1 MEVGNN
7 SKRLQEL
14 YDGLIK
20 DNYDLNS
27 IGRNI
32 DEFAEKLA
40 TDTVFSN
47 FVYDDLRGKTGFS
60 GSKADFLVKALGSRV
75 VPSSISKGRKTVPP
89 YKPNKNEY
97 VHFETP
103 IKNVLGGGEKTAED
117 YAIDALEATGRA
129 TPITPQDRYSFQ
141 KRNVVDNIN
150 AQTIVDTAQRKNI
163 ANKQRADLSIRGRY
177 LLPEDIK
184 EREARRQDEAKATA
198 IEYQKAEKAQR
209 QQIDDTLRSLK
220 EKAQKDY
227 NEYAAQLREQ
237 EEKIPAF
244 IRADKDA
251 YVSTTAADLAMS
263 VPAATLKLVDDTE
276 KLLNAP
282 KKGGNWANSMWA
294 GAKDAADAESFFSF
308 GLSGL
313 AKSATIKGVTDR
325 YLEGKNLT
333 DKENDL
339 MEALATNTLVAY
351 MRKDDVSGWYT
362 AGQIAEMSAEI
373 STQFLGTNF
382 IGSAATKAVARGI
395 GKFISKNAPKIVAKL
410 AAKGLGGTALRGAR
424 FVGKGATDTFV
435 GGTAQSLFMPN
446 TYDSA
451 IQTKTGTVAFGK
463 GKGQYDV
470 APSEY
475 NLAQSLVSGAI
486 EGISERAGGAFA
498 GFGGKVA
505 KNIIPTSWGKLSS
518 KGIVGGIIKAGSTAN
533 RYLSKAGINGQ
544 FGELAEEG
552 FGQVLNRING
562 TATKEE
568 WANFWSK
575 DNMLQMIGGFAPM
588 SLVGL
593 GANTVSV
600 AKSSLDAYRADRALL
615 NFARQ
620 NNIAAPKKMLDEI
633 KNVEIEN
640 LHKVIEEYVQEL
652 GGVSDNKLNDIG
664 VEFNKLAA
672 NVVAHNIRKDIYAE
686 ADSEVSP
693 AESVS
698 TDERQEVTDENIQ
711 EERQPD
717 YTIPQLRQGDEV
729 EYDNAQW
736 IVGDVADEDGEYQVG
751 EESIPLRRGNVLL
764 LGADGESVQVID
776 SVADLYPEQQNV
788 DDEIESKRQA
798 IYEQYRPVMNVDTGN
813 ITQLSNVAGTD
824 NIAYVVKGKVVYDE
838 DGNID
843 YDRSDNTIYYKVY
856 DKDGNEV
863 DGGTPKPIYLK
874 TRRTEFGKVLSDVPI
889 EEYVDNELYPQE
901 QNNIRQ
907 AINNGQ
913 TNIEQSTPAE
923 SVTPNEYQDIT
934 EKNDSTEF
942 DENGLPFVKTS
953 NGVTDFG
960 YIPED
965 TGLTPAP
972 IRLSIGDERTGVQHI
987 VDRHGEQIAKAGF
1000 DNVVDFV
1007 EYVASNYDTITEGV
1021 DTSGEPN
1028 GTYLLQAKDK
1038 HNNTLYVELSN
1049 DGSYWNVNSG
1059 GVFRKG
1065 YGEKNKVVWSASE
1078 VQRRLKSATLDT
1090 LRSQDEADNQ
1100 GDPNRT
1106 VSDTTSTDKGTTNNL
1121 NEQEE
1126 FYNSLPRNKKGEVD
1140 ESRMNAEQKI
1150 RYAQVEFGQNAD
1162 LVRDYIAEQSKALSE
1177 KISRL
1182 TNKTGKSVAEYK
1194 ELAALQEDK
1203 KVFVDYLNEQRQQ
1216 QEQAMPRRTVEEA
1229 AAKREESRREEQAQR
1244 EQMVREKE
1252 EREGVP
1258 DFLQDTPEN
1267 ARLRGFR
1274 LRTGERIDRQE
1285 PITLDRYNTARRK
1298 FTNDTGAV
1306 EGGRPTVKRTI
1317 IDNAQT
1323 KLQPSHRG
1331 GRSNIYHFITEAQ
1344 PKERTDK
1351 ASRVSAAQIAANIT
1365 PEEITG
1371 GITAYNGSPIANNR
1385 LEVIQGNNRAEA
1397 LRLMYEEYPKSA
1409 EAYKQYLIDN
1419 AEDYGM
1425 SADEVRTMREPI
1437 AVDIYEGTDG
1447 DAILLGQYTQQ
1458 DVESGGVHRI
1468 NPSGVIKHL
1477 KSQNMLDRFITGL
1490 LKGVDEENTVSD
1502 VISANLRDV
1511 LPILDK
1517 TGAISMTQR
1526 QGFFDERGDVTSGA
1540 IDDFKGILTSLITEG
1555 GYANINSDFLNL
1567 PDSAKTA
1574 LYLQTYRA
1582 ILNQEYGRQILG
1594 EIQDSILLYTLVFGN
1609 NNKGKVGVDES
1620 RREVMSWLMTAQP
1633 DFNAMNE
1640 DGTYPLVDMRE
1651 KFSNFAAELAILYK
1665 STNLRSSKDK
1675 GRGLY
1680 TIWDDFYNLLEG
1692 KGDLF
1697 TTGEKKSLQESINE
1711 NFNIDY
1717 VPIRQNEH
1725 NTLDSRGEASRAGRR
1740 GSESELSIGEQ
1751 SEAGTETAD
1760 DRGRAE
1766 ADIAEAV
1773 KEIDVEPTEAQKK
1786 AGNYKKGHVKIQ
1798 GFDITIENPKG
1809 AIRRGVDDNGKAWST
1824 EMKNHYGY
1832 FKNTEGK
1839 DGDHID
1845 VFIGDNPN
1853 SKRIFVV
1860 DQVNPKTKE
1869 FDESKVM
1876 FGFDTED
1883 EAKKAYLSN
1892 YSKDWKGFKD
1902 ITYVDID
1909 TFKEWLYDGAKQRK
1923 PFGEYSNIRFRS
1935 IKDINDRFNEEL
1947 QQQIDGTLPKGH
1959 VYSLGMPNDILRS
1972 AGLPNL
1978 PIEMS
1983 AEMLKNKSSAKYRQ
1997 HHPFDISSIKDLPRA
2012 IQNPIAVFNNPN
2024 NDGKVLL
2031 TELQYNGV
2039 NHIVAIKVRSE
2050 RKSNNIEIDVNSVS
2064 TIFPKDRI
2072 EKIVEWLLDKEN
2084 QGRKAYLN
2092 KEKVLTWL
2100 SDNETITRSK
2110 GYNTKD
2116 IAKVIKDF
2124 DNPTLSEEKNE
2135 ETRFLSDI
2143 SEIKPLVNKINGG
2156 LLKLKRMDTEG
2167 VYDLLRS
2174 VAELNNMANKGYY
2187 YLNVDE
2193 KLVNDKIYS
2202 LKERAVNKIAQELYN
2217 RDEYVGFDYNGVEKF
2232 DIVYFRDKQGR
2243 QISFHQYVA
2252 PEYVSDFTPIWDGIT
2267 ESWKDENI
2275 KFASKKNAELEKKK
2289 HIIGKKVR
2297 EEYFKEIKDSE
2308 DELERDINNA
2318 GEDVHLIMK
2327 FGTDRA
2333 LSQTSIFSDK
2343 FPDIAEQ
2350 RKQLENRQRDVNKK
2364 LRYLQTFILKK
2375 ESVLSRSSKQDTIE
2389 KLKSEIEKIETERT
2403 ELRTESR
2410 LIENKLNGIERVVSL
2425 KWRGLPEVKKA
2436 TELAERQFS
2445 LRQKHFLAERD
2456 IVEKMKSATREINDK
2471 YGDNVNEEIEK
2482 NIRIKAER
2490 DEAQQ
2495 ENKKLEE
2502 LVTLL
2507 KKTGFADVKT
2517 GEDFYNALAEIGGSE
2532 HYLRPN
2538 GTVLGFVKGN
2548 TIYLNPDEVSLNTP
2562 IHEFGHLWVSQV
2574 KERFPDLW
2582 ARGKELF
2589 LESDY
2594 LRKVQADPNYQHLD
2608 LDGQIDEAMARAIG
2622 DRGEQEL
2629 DKTLLEK
2636 ILDWIAEVWDKI
2648 GGVFGINNLTSE
2660 QISNLTLQDFTDMAT
2675 SELLSGE
2682 NLTERGREKP
2692 YTVRDVEGEH
2702 RVINL
2707 NKYEPLKKWQW
2718 NANITQKDVDDF
2730 NRWLQQHK
2738 NEYVRLYH
2746 STSERNNISDEGI
2759 KKTSSKN
2766 RKSYQ
2771 SQSGYVYLSRYPN
2784 MARSFGEI
2792 NNMSDVQVYA
2802 VDIKIKDLLPDLDQ
2816 LNNQR
2821 AAGKEIGNTLAE
2833 SLIYGGG
2840 ARIKRDIMP
2849 YEISSTRYNTADET
2863 ADIKARSIADG
2874 TFMKAPN
2881 GKDTNLTERQWL
2893 QVRTKAFKRWF
2904 GDWENAY
2911 KLELIENLQPIGV
2924 DNKGLSR
2931 EQAEEEYK
2939 KIGASKTNRYDN
2951 RRIEFVNNAFGK
2963 IARHKNSA
2971 LILDIIPQLNDLF
2984 ESAIPI
2990 YFEEEREP
2998 LKSTNIVGSHN
3009 YLGKVRVNDEDYYVR
3024 ITAQELTPSWK
3035 QNEKQG
3041 KSNFHNMAVSDIAIY
3056 DESGSSV
3063 TAKDYSIDNDNRNRF
3078 VDAKLQHFFET
3089 AREAR
3094 ENSSKVVDENGE
3106 PMVVYHGSGV
3116 NNITTFYDGG
3126 MFFARDIEVAKGY
3139 AGEDGVVYQS
3149 FLKLTNPL
3157 IENAAYNNWNDLR
3170 PELED
3175 YKRYRIIDHD
3185 GDIVMDD
3192 IMYEQDAETYAL
3204 DMAYEEASYNDND
3217 VDLDDITPYEYE
3229 SYYDNENITTNDF
3242 WSFAIEK
3249 GYDGVIIKNITDSVD
3264 EETFFHTDVFITS
3277 SPAQIKSATDNI
3289 GTFNGEDEDIRYM
3302 LVNVQ
3307 DEKAIDEERRR
3318 PKFEI
3323 KGEDVYT
3330 TMYTTRADT
3339 ETEIDVLYNGN
3350 DFEKALSEAEGYND
3364 NSDREGL
3371 TVSVE
3376 AMRLKI
3382 PVAAIKEEYD
3392 YDNEEY
3398 DGDVAPFVED
3408 YIDDFVEDVEYDRYE
3423 TGRDMFDV
3431 YKSKPDTDE
3440 HELIGTITDKLQQQT
3455 GLYIVKYST
3464 FYITKNGEITDEEAD
3479 KDGVPNAF
3487 VSMRIADHTH
3497 NRHNGDSTLNIVV
3510 ADDDPTK
3517 TKFQSSKEDLR
3528 YTTKDNAEE
3537 IVKDILDFWRQYAR
3551 EYFGDIN
3558 KQFNDDLD
3566 EFERNRLLSSRKF
3579 NLGRPSPILMS
3590 VGLNG
3595 VSIQMTQSVLSKH
3608 LDKHNLKTD
3617 DLRELPE
3624 AIRTPIMV
3632 YEWGDKARNSVIVT
3646 FIPRGEER
3654 ITTTIRLTREG
3665 NKLNVNEISSIYG
3678 KSAERLIRDINTPK
3692 SEFGKDN
3699 LRYVDKKQVLD
3710 WFAMEAPK
3718 ASSQTQQELIT
3729 ATKVIE
3735 NFENPPI
3742 NEKKV
3747 IDDTTNDMVRYSI
3760 RANDQLD
3767 KEDEIMGKKAAE
3779 IYEARVKLRKQMNQ
3793 SDPKKMPN
3801 KEIFDDLSRKTEA
3814 KRMKFVETVADQY
3827 RAVKSFVDTLNEH
3840 GYNISDYNNW
3850 YMNVFALAGKNEA
3863 EFEKYQAERSIPL
3876 QRAAKAAM
3884 DSGQI
3889 SYRELENY
3897 LILKHGQERNEYFTE
3912 RDKGLGIEPLKDY
3925 SGVEA
3930 VMFEEFCKRTGI
3942 EVKTQ
3947 KESVPQLA
3955 EANNNI
3961 DILYADGVSEFSEN
3975 GRKLPI
3981 FEVERRFAEWKK
3993 VNDLQSIIA
4002 DYEQKIGKDKIDDLW
4017 AKINYATQFVLDM
4030 QKAGGLTS
4038 EKMYEK
4044 ASGMWKYFVPLRG
4057 FDVGTAKDE
4066 FDYDLNGVVLFTDFK
4081 VEPTLG
4087 RTRRSTSPLVW
4098 TEQMAHIT
4106 IDQKNRNLLNQSL
4119 RRLASISMA
4128 RRDNILLLSKLYKDV
4143 DAKDEDGRTIKG
4155 EVKYPPKYTGDT
4167 EHDAKAYADW
4177 IAEMKAGIENGT
4189 IEEVRQDNVNFG
4201 KIVPPAAVK
4210 QHIVRVYE
4218 GGVPTDVIFNTPP
4231 AVPRA
4236 INGLNHKTAI
4246 SNHWIYK
4253 NLKAGTRMMAQTM
4266 TTLNPAFVGKNFSRD
4281 YLFANTMLFGREDM
4295 SYVVNFNK
4303 NITKATP
4310 VLLNYVKGKSLL
4322 GWAAGDKGTI
4332 QDNEYG
4338 KWLTEFVMN
4347 GGKTG
4352 FSQMLKFEKMSNDF
4366 KKQTEKGDKKVHY
4379 GVNDYIHFIEA
4390 LNDYAENI
4398 TRFSAY
4404 CASRQVGRS
4413 IERSISDAKELTIN
4427 FNRKGTDGG
4436 IWGAVRSLC
4445 AFSNASIQALV
4456 VFSRGVRA
4464 NPKRMSVLISGY
4476 TAMAITMAV
4485 IAKAINGDDD
4495 KNDYFKLSKFDRQ
4508 NNLCLPMFGGGFLK
4522 IPLPQEMRV
4531 FYKLGDEIAL
4541 CLFRNEPPEVAAQ
4554 EVFMGALDLLP
4565 SFAAGATSISDVLD
4579 EKIGAGDLL
4588 LAHQP
4593 ITAIQPIT
4601 QLMSNRNFLNYR
4613 IYDDSKWGGR
4623 RKELPEYRKALR
4635 NKGGETY
4642 SPNFVVKLSEGISR
4656 LTGGS
4661 DLKRGVVEVNP
4672 DVINHLMRGYFGG
4685 LYSSA
4690 VAAINMGDKWAQSI
4704 AAGEIKMKTTD
4715 SPTMKAFY
4723 VSPSNLRYTDDIL
4736 NAQYMDVLKE
4746 AKKHANVYANYLKEG
4761 EVDRFEKET
4770 KMTEDEALD
4779 WRYLVKGINKE
4790 VQELRNEIA
4799 IAETTKERDEA
4810 LRQLETLQREAID
4823 MAAKFKK

>member
-163 ANKQRADLSIRGRY
+163 ANKQRADLSITGRY
-177 LLPEDIK
+177 LLPEDVK
-184 EREARRQDEAKATA
+184 ERAERKQDEAKATA

-220 EKAQKDY
+220 EKAQRDY
-227 NEYAAQLREQ
+227 NDYAAQLREQ
-237 EEKIPAF
+237 EENIPAF

-294 GAKDAADAESFFSF
+294 GAKDAADVESFFSF

-313 AKSATIKGVTDR
+313 AKSATIKGVADR
-325 YLEGKNLT
+325 YLEGKSLS

-470 APSEY
+470 TPSEY

-544 FGELAEEG
+544 FGELAEEV
-552 FGQVLNRING
+552 FGQALNRING
-562 TATKEE
+562 TTTKEE

-593 GANTVSV
+593 GANTASV
-600 AKSSLDAYRADRALL
+600 AKSSLDAYRADIALL

-620 NNIAAPKKMLDEI
+620 NNITAPKKMLDEI

-640 LHKVIEEYVQEL
+640 LHRVIEGYVQEL
-652 GGVSDNKLNDIG
+652 GGVSDGKLNDIG

-686 ADSEVSP
+686 ADSEISP
-693 AESVS
+693 AESV
-698 TDERQEVTDENIQ
+698 TPNEYQEVTEENIQ

-729 EYDNAQW
+729 ESDNAQW

-776 SVADLYPEQQNV
+776 SAADLYPEQQNV
-788 DDEIESKRQA
+788 DNEIESKRQA

-843 YDRSDNTIYYKVY
+843 YDKSDDTIYYKVY

-863 DGGTPKPIYLK
+863 DGGTPRPLHLK
-874 TRRTEFGKVLSDVPI
+874 THRTKFGKVLSDVPI

-907 AINNGQ
+907 AINNGP
-913 TNIEQSTPAE
+913 TNIEQSTPTE

-934 EKNDSTEF
+934 EENNSTEF

-972 IRLSIGDERTGVQHI
+972 IRLSIGDERTGAQHI
-987 VDRHGEQIAKAGF
+987 ADRHGEQIAKAGF

-1078 VQRRLKSATLDT
+1078 VQRGLKSATPDT

-1106 VSDTTSTDKGTTNNL
+1106 VSDTTSTDKGTTNKPDI
-1121 NEQEE
+1121 QEE
-1126 FYNSLPRNKKGEVD
+1126 FYNSLPRNKRGEVD
-1140 ESRMNAEQKI
+1140 ERQMSAEQKI
-1150 RYAQVEFGQNAD
+1150 MYAQAEFRQRAD
-1162 LVRDYIAEQSKALSE
+1162 LVRDYVAEQSKALSE
-1177 KISRL
+1177 KIAKL

-1194 ELAALQEDK
+1194 ELAAMQEDK
-1203 KVFVDYLNEQRQQ
+1203 NVFVEYLNEQRQQ
-1216 QEQAMPRRTVEEA
+1216 QEQSTPRRTVEETA
-1229 AAKREESRREEQAQR
+1229 AEREERRAAEKEQR
-1244 EQMVREKE
+1244 EQAIREKE

-1258 DFLQDTPEN
+1258 DFMQDTPED

-1285 PITLDRYNTARRK
+1285 PIEVSKYNTARRK

-1351 ASRVSAAQIAANIT
+1351 ASRVSAAQIAANIN

-1419 AEDYGM
+1419 AENYGM
-1425 SADEVRTMREPI
+1425 SADEVRTMKEPI

-1490 LKGVDEENTVSD
+1490 LKGVDEENTISD

-1633 DFNAMNE
+1633 DFNTLNE

-1651 KFSNFAAELAILYK
+1651 KFSNFAAELTILYK

-1697 TTGEKKSLQESINE
+1697 TAGERKSLQESINK

-1725 NTLDSRGEASRAGRR
+1725 NTLGSRGEASRAGRR
-1740 GSESELSIGEQ
+1740 GSESELSVGEQ
-1751 SEAGTETAD
+1751 SEAGTAAAD

-1773 KEIDVEPTEAQKK
+1773 KDIDVEPTEAQKK

-1809 AIRRGVDDNGKAWST
+1809 TIRKGVDDNGKAWST

-1876 FGFDTED
+1876 LGFDTED

-1972 AGLPNL
+1972 AGFPNV
-1978 PIEMS
+1978 PIELSASHLEKKSIAAQHPFELKEIKSLVKALQDPMAVFAYGDKKKSQNVIVEIQHEGKNFVVGIHFNRKRGS
-1983 AEMLKNKSSAKYRQ
+1983 AE
-1997 HHPFDISSIKDLPRA
+1997 ISSIRGL
-2012 IQNPIAVFNNPN
+2012 
-2024 NDGKVLL
+2024 
-2031 TELQYNGV
+2031 Y
-2039 NHIVAIKVRSE
+2039 
-2050 RKSNNIEIDVNSVS
+2050 
-2064 TIFPKDRI
+2064 PKDNA
-2072 EKIVEWLLDKEN
+2072 EWLN
-2084 QGRKAYLN
+2084 WISQGKLLYVN
-2092 KEKVLTWL
+2092 KEKIQISIDQQRRNLADVEYLDL
-2100 SDNETITRSK
+2100 N
-2110 GYNTKD
+2110 YV
-2116 IAKVIKDF
+2116 AKVIKDF
-2124 DNPTLSEEKNE
+2124 DNPTLSGEKNE

-2143 SEIKPLVNKINGG
+2143 SEIKPLVDKINGG

-2243 QISFHQYVA
+2243 QISFHQYVT

-2318 GEDVHLIMK
+2318 GEDVRLIMK

-2482 NIRIKAER
+2482 NIRVKAER
-2490 DEAQQ
+2490 DEARQ

-2517 GEDFYNALAEIGGSE
+2517 GEDFYNALAEIS
-2532 HYLRPN
+2532 YRYSRPN

-2574 KERFPDLW
+2574 KEHFPDLW
-2582 ARGKELF
+2582 AKGKELF

-2594 LRKVQADPNYQHLD
+2594 LRKVQADSNYQHLD

-2648 GGVFGINNLTSE
+2648 GGVFGIDNLTSE

-2682 NLTERGREKP
+2682 NLTERVSSEKP
-2692 YTVRDVEGEH
+2692 
-2702 RVINL
+2702 
-2707 NKYEPLKKWQW
+2707 
-2718 NANITQKDVDDF
+2718 
-2730 NRWLQQHK
+2730 
-2738 NEYVRLYH
+2738 
-2746 STSERNNISDEGI
+2746 
-2759 KKTSSKN
+2759 
-2766 RKSYQ
+2766 
-2771 SQSGYVYLSRYPN
+2771 
-2784 MARSFGEI
+2784 
-2792 NNMSDVQVYA
+2792 
-2802 VDIKIKDLLPDLDQ
+2802 
-2816 LNNQR
+2816 
-2821 AAGKEIGNTLAE
+2821 
-2833 SLIYGGG
+2833 
-2840 ARIKRDIMP
+2840 RIKRDIMP

-2863 ADIKARSIADG
+2863 ADIKAKAISDG

-2893 QVRTKAFKRWF
+2893 QVRTKAFKKWF
-2904 GDWENAY
+2904 GDWEKAARIEKLKKTKPIEITGEEYKGKYELNRDSAKAY
-2911 KLELIENLQPIGV
+2911 IKDSLRGEYTNKDTGDTILLAKDGAQKVTSHSMGNEAHLKSIAVIPELIEKSIFIDELPNEKNNGKYDSYRYYVSGLKIGGV
-2924 DNKGLSR
+2924 DYTVKLAIGIDEYGNKYYDHSLTEIEKGKLIDEVGALSTTLPSSN
-2931 EQAEEEYK
+2931 QSALSEYK
-2939 KIGASKTNRYDN
+2939 DSK
-2951 RRIEFVNNAFGK
+2951 
-2963 IARHKNSA
+2963 
-2971 LILDIIPQLNDLF
+2971 LISL
-2984 ESAIPI
+2984 
-2990 YFEEEREP
+2990 
-2998 LKSTNIVGSHN
+2998 
-3009 YLGKVRVNDEDYYVR
+3009 
-3024 ITAQELTPSWK
+3024 
-3035 QNEKQG
+3035 
-3041 KSNFHNMAVSDIAIY
+3041 
-3056 DESGSSV
+3056 
-3063 TAKDYSIDNDNRNRF
+3063 
-3078 VDAKLQHFFET
+3078 LQ
-3089 AREAR
+3089 

-3106 PMVVYHGSGV
+3106 PMVVYHGTNKFGFTVFDKEFSDDKTS
-3116 NNITTFYDGG
+3116 I
-3126 MFFARDIEVAKGY
+3126 FFTDRVDIAKGY
-3139 AGEDGVVYQS
+3139 AGVNADVRSLYDDDTVGGYSKDEMLSMLFADVDISSHTNGWDVANDILPYITEDIGITAEYDDEDGV
-3149 FLKLTNPL
+3149 LTL
-3157 IENAAYNNWNDLR
+3157 SSDYTGDTYRLTDEEFSWEKVENWLRDNADL
-3170 PELED
+3170 ENV
-3175 YKRYRIIDHD
+3175 IDKD
-3185 GDIVMDD
+3185 AGIYGVFVNARNVLDIDAGGSMWSSIPKKKVKGAEGVGNMDTRDIV
-3192 IMYEQDAETYAL
+3192 EHAKKL
-3204 DMAYEEASYNDND
+3204 N
-3217 VDLDDITPYEYE
+3217 
-3229 SYYDNENITTNDF
+3229 
-3242 WSFAIEK
+3242 
-3249 GYDGVIIKNITDSVD
+3249 YDGVYIKDLLDTGGRGYGLVGDIEGDIFISLVD
-3264 EETFFHTDVFITS
+3264 KN
-3277 SPAQIKSATDNI
+3277 QIKSATDNI
-3289 GTFNGEDEDIRYM
+3289 GTFDGEDEDIRYSVGGADYFVNERFNEQLEKLTEKNADSTM
-3302 LVNVQ
+3302 FRLGYPDMILQSTGIPNKELRLYGNKLLKKAEKHDFNVKDLVDLPTSIQTPMFVFKGNHPDSFSIVTELKIRDKNVLVSIERNK
-3307 DEKAIDEERRR
+3307 DGEVDFNLISSVYGKSGRGIVHWLNNGKA
-3318 PKFEI
+3318 
-3323 KGEDVYT
+3323 
-3330 TMYTTRADT
+3330 
-3339 ETEIDVLYNGN
+3339 LYVNK
-3350 DFEKALSEAEGYND
+3350 EKALDYLRISAPIAEAQDKGELNP
-3364 NSDREGL
+3364 S
-3371 TVSVE
+3371 VSTE
-3376 AMRLKI
+3376 KALAWQAALAPIASATLK
-3382 PVAAIKEEYD
+3382 
-3392 YDNEEY
+3392 
-3398 DGDVAPFVED
+3398 
-3408 YIDDFVEDVEYDRYE
+3408 
-3423 TGRDMFDV
+3423 
-3431 YKSKPDTDE
+3431 
-3440 HELIGTITDKLQQQT
+3440 
-3455 GLYIVKYST
+3455 
-3464 FYITKNGEITDEEAD
+3464 
-3479 KDGVPNAF
+3479 
-3487 VSMRIADHTH
+3487 
-3497 NRHNGDSTLNIVV
+3497 
-3510 ADDDPTK
+3510 
-3517 TKFQSSKEDLR
+3517 
-3528 YTTKDNAEE
+3528 
-3537 IVKDILDFWRQYAR
+3537 
-3551 EYFGDIN
+3551 
-3558 KQFNDDLD
+3558 
-3566 EFERNRLLSSRKF
+3566 
-3579 NLGRPSPILMS
+3579 
-3590 VGLNG
+3590 
-3595 VSIQMTQSVLSKH
+3595 
-3608 LDKHNLKTD
+3608 
-3617 DLRELPE
+3617 
-3624 AIRTPIMV
+3624 
-3632 YEWGDKARNSVIVT
+3632 
-3646 FIPRGEER
+3646 
-3654 ITTTIRLTREG
+3654 
-3665 NKLNVNEISSIYG
+3665 
-3678 KSAERLIRDINTPK
+3678 
-3692 SEFGKDN
+3692 
-3699 LRYVDKKQVLD
+3699 
-3710 WFAMEAPK
+3710 
-3718 ASSQTQQELIT
+3718 QELIT
-3729 ATKVIE
+3729 ATKIIE

-3760 RANDQLD
+3760 EANSQLD

-3779 IYEARVKLRKQMNQ
+3779 IYEARVKMGKQMNQ

-3801 KEIFDDLSRKTEA
+3801 KKIFDEINRKTENIRA
-3814 KRMKFVETVADQY
+3814 KTAEHAADCYLPMKHFIE
-3827 RAVKSFVDTLNEH
+3827 TLNKH
-3840 GYNISDYNNW
+3840 GYNIADYNNW

-3863 EFEKYQAERSIPL
+3863 EYEKYQAERSVPL

-3897 LILKHGQERNEYFTE
+3897 LILKHGQERNKYYKE
-3912 RDKGLGIEPLKDY
+3912 RDEKLGVKPMKDY
-3925 SGVEA
+3925 SGTEA

-3961 DILYADGVSEFSEN
+3961 DILYTDGVSEFSEN

-4143 DAKDEDGRTIKG
+4143 DTKDEVGRMIKG
-4155 EVKYPPKYTGDT
+4155 EVKYPPKHTGDT

-4322 GWAAGDKGTI
+4322 GWAAGDKGNI

-4404 CASRQVGRS
+4404 CASRQAGRS

-4635 NKGGETY
+4635 NKGRETY

-4690 VAAINMGDKWAQSI
+4690 VAAINMGDKGAQSI

-4779 WRYLVKGINKE
+4779 WRYLVKGIDKE

-4823 MAAKFKK
+4823 MAAKLKK

>member
-163 ANKQRADLSIRGRY
+163 ANKQRADLSITGRY

-184 EREARRQDEAKATA
+184 EREARKQDEAKATA

-209 QQIDDTLRSLK
+209 QQIDDSLRSLK

-313 AKSATIKGVTDR
+313 AKSATIKGIADR
-325 YLEGKNLT
+325 YLEGKNLS

-470 APSEY
+470 TPSEY

-544 FGELAEEG
+544 FGELAEEV

-562 TATKEE
+562 TTTKEE

-593 GANTVSV
+593 GANTASV

-615 NFARQ
+615 NFAQ
-620 NNIAAPKKMLDEI
+620 QDNITAPKKMLDEI

-640 LHKVIEEYVQEL
+640 LHRVIEGYVQEL
-652 GGVSDNKLNDIG
+652 GGVSDGKLNDIG

-686 ADSEVSP
+686 ADSEISP

-764 LGADGESVQVID
+764 LGADGESVRVID
-776 SVADLYPEQQNV
+776 SAADLYSEQQNV

-843 YDRSDNTIYYKVY
+843 YDRSDDTIYYKVY
-856 DKDGNEV
+856 DKEGNEV

-874 TRRTEFGKVLSDVPI
+874 TRRAEFGKVLSDVPI

-901 QNNIRQ
+901 QDNIQQ
-907 AINNGQ
+907 AINNGP
-913 TNIEQSTPAE
+913 TNIEQSTPTE
-923 SVTPNEYQDIT
+923 SVTPNEYQEVT
-934 EKNDSTEF
+934 EKKDSTEF
-942 DENGLPFVKTS
+942 DENGGYS
-953 NGVTDFG
+953 NIQNTVLSDEEADLLMSAMEQNAEAMPV
-960 YIPED
+960 IE
-965 TGLTPAP
+965 LTP
-972 IRLSIGDERTGVQHI
+972 
-987 VDRHGEQIAKAGF
+987 
-1000 DNVVDFV
+1000 DNW
-1007 EYVASNYDTITEGV
+1007 VAEFG
-1021 DTSGEPN
+1021 
-1028 GTYLLQAKDK
+1028 Q
-1038 HNNTLYVELSN
+1038 
-1049 DGSYWNVNSG
+1049 
-1059 GVFRKG
+1059 
-1065 YGEKNKVVWSASE
+1065 
-1078 VQRRLKSATLDT
+1078 
-1090 LRSQDEADNQ
+1090 
-1100 GDPNRT
+1100 NRT
-1106 VSDTTSTDKGTTNNL
+1106 VSTPIGDVKMGDNQLAKLFLKKRTREFGMIKPTLINPDVIIEKTAVADNAERNTKLLFVKTFKDENGQKHVHFENVTVQKGGLEVSISSHIVDKSAIRKELANGIVIYNKPELTSIGSDGYLTETHEGQSDLVPTQKANSDLQYKGTINNL
-1121 NEQEE
+1121 NEQGE
-1126 FYNSLPRNKKGEVD
+1126 FYNSLPRNKKGEID
-1140 ESRMNAEQKI
+1140 ESQMSAEQKI
-1150 RYAQVEFGQNAD
+1150 MYAQIEFGQRAD
-1162 LVRDYIAEQSKALSE
+1162 LVRDYVAEQSKALGE
-1177 KISRL
+1177 KIAKL

-1194 ELAALQEDK
+1194 ELAAMQEDK
-1203 KVFVDYLNEQRQQ
+1203 NVFVEYLNEQRQQ
-1216 QEQAMPRRTVEEA
+1216 QEQATPRRMVEEA
-1229 AAKREESRREEQAQR
+1229 AAEREERRAAEKEQR
-1244 EQMVREKE
+1244 EQAIREKE

-1258 DFLQDTPEN
+1258 DFMQDTPED

-1285 PITLDRYNTARRK
+1285 PIEVSKYNTARRK

-1351 ASRVSAAQIAANIT
+1351 ASRVSAAQIAANIN

-1419 AEDYGM
+1419 AENYGM
-1425 SADEVRTMREPI
+1425 SADEVRTMKEPI

-1633 DFNAMNE
+1633 DFNTLNE

-1697 TTGEKKSLQESINE
+1697 TAGERKSLQESINE

-1717 VPIRQNEH
+1717 VPIRQNER
-1725 NTLDSRGEASRAGRR
+1725 NTLGSRGEASRAGRR

-1809 AIRRGVDDNGKAWST
+1809 AIRKGVDDNGKAWST

-1876 FGFDTED
+1876 LGFDTED

-1902 ITYVDID
+1902 ITYVDVD

-1959 VYSLGMPNDILRS
+1959 VYSLGMPNDVLRS
-1972 AGLPNL
+1972 AGFPNV
-1978 PIEMS
+1978 PIELSASHLEKKSIAAQHPFELKEIKSLVKALQDPMAVFAYGDKKKSQNVIVEIQHEGKNFVVGIHFNWKRGS
-1983 AEMLKNKSSAKYRQ
+1983 AE
-1997 HHPFDISSIKDLPRA
+1997 ISSIRGL
-2012 IQNPIAVFNNPN
+2012 
-2024 NDGKVLL
+2024 
-2031 TELQYNGV
+2031 Y
-2039 NHIVAIKVRSE
+2039 
-2050 RKSNNIEIDVNSVS
+2050 
-2064 TIFPKDRI
+2064 PKDNA
-2072 EKIVEWLLDKEN
+2072 EWLN
-2084 QGRKAYLN
+2084 WISQGKLLYVN
-2092 KEKVLTWL
+2092 KEKIQILIDQQRRNLADVEYLDL
-2100 SDNETITRSK
+2100 N
-2110 GYNTKD
+2110 YV
-2116 IAKVIKDF
+2116 AKVIKDF

-2135 ETRFLSDI
+2135 ETR
-2143 SEIKPLVNKINGG
+2143 
-2156 LLKLKRMDTEG
+2156 LK
-2167 VYDLLRS
+2167 
-2174 VAELNNMANKGYY
+2174 
-2187 YLNVDE
+2187 
-2193 KLVNDKIYS
+2193 
-2202 LKERAVNKIAQELYN
+2202 
-2217 RDEYVGFDYNGVEKF
+2217 
-2232 DIVYFRDKQGR
+2232 
-2243 QISFHQYVA
+2243 
-2252 PEYVSDFTPIWDGIT
+2252 
-2267 ESWKDENI
+2267 
-2275 KFASKKNAELEKKK
+2275 ASK
-2289 HIIGKKVR
+2289 
-2297 EEYFKEIKDSE
+2297 
-2308 DELERDINNA
+2308 
-2318 GEDVHLIMK
+2318 
-2327 FGTDRA
+2327 
-2333 LSQTSIFSDK
+2333 
-2343 FPDIAEQ
+2343 
-2350 RKQLENRQRDVNKK
+2350 RKARGA
-2364 LRYLQTFILKK
+2364 T
-2375 ESVLSRSSKQDTIE
+2375 
-2389 KLKSEIEKIETERT
+2389 TE
-2403 ELRTESR
+2403 
-2410 LIENKLNGIERVVSL
+2410 
-2425 KWRGLPEVKKA
+2425 
-2436 TELAERQFS
+2436 
-2445 LRQKHFLAERD
+2445 
-2456 IVEKMKSATREINDK
+2456 
-2471 YGDNVNEEIEK
+2471 
-2482 NIRIKAER
+2482 
-2490 DEAQQ
+2490 
-2495 ENKKLEE
+2495 KLEE

-2517 GEDFYNALAEIGGSE
+2517 GEDFYNALAEIEDKEGSRFMIGKQATE
-2532 HYLRPN
+2532 A
-2538 GTVLGFVKGN
+2538 
-2548 TIYLNPDEVSLNTP
+2548 DE
-2562 IHEFGHLWVSQV
+2562 
-2574 KERFPDLW
+2574 
-2582 ARGKELF
+2582 
-2589 LESDY
+2589 
-2594 LRKVQADPNYQHLD
+2594 
-2608 LDGQIDEAMARAIG
+2608 RAI
-2622 DRGEQEL
+2622 
-2629 DKTLLEK
+2629 
-2636 ILDWIAEVWDKI
+2636 
-2648 GGVFGINNLTSE
+2648 
-2660 QISNLTLQDFTDMAT
+2660 
-2675 SELLSGE
+2675 
-2682 NLTERGREKP
+2682 
-2692 YTVRDVEGEH
+2692 
-2702 RVINL
+2702 
-2707 NKYEPLKKWQW
+2707 
-2718 NANITQKDVDDF
+2718 
-2730 NRWLQQHK
+2730 
-2738 NEYVRLYH
+2738 
-2746 STSERNNISDEGI
+2746 
-2759 KKTSSKN
+2759 
-2766 RKSYQ
+2766 
-2771 SQSGYVYLSRYPN
+2771 
-2784 MARSFGEI
+2784 
-2792 NNMSDVQVYA
+2792 
-2802 VDIKIKDLLPDLDQ
+2802 
-2816 LNNQR
+2816 
-2821 AAGKEIGNTLAE
+2821 
-2833 SLIYGGG
+2833 
-2840 ARIKRDIMP
+2840 
-2849 YEISSTRYNTADET
+2849 ADET
-2863 ADIKARSIADG
+2863 ADIKAKAIADG

-2893 QVRTKAFKRWF
+2893 QVRTKAFKKWF

-2911 KLELIENLQPIGV
+2911 KLELIENLQPIDV

-2931 EQAEEEYK
+2931 ERAEEEYK
-2939 KIGASKTNRYDN
+2939 KIGTSKTNRYDN

-2998 LKSTNIVGSHN
+2998 LKSTNIVGSRN

-3106 PMVVYHGSGV
+3106 PMVVYHGTWVSRGE
-3116 NNITTFYDGG
+3116 NYDKWNPEKEAPFYQFNESDNGIHFG
-3126 MFFARDIEVAKGY
+3126 TEEQVEYIIARKRKLFEEEQGDYTGFSHIY
-3139 AGEDGVVYQS
+3139 AS
-3149 FLKLTNPL
+3149 FLN
-3157 IENAAYNNWNDLR
+3157 IRNV
-3170 PELED
+3170 
-3175 YKRYRIIDHD
+3175 YRT
-3185 GDIVMDD
+3185 
-3192 IMYEQDAETYAL
+3192 YDAGL
-3204 DMAYEEASYNDND
+3204 KWDKVISEAKSN
-3217 VDLDDITPYEYE
+3217 
-3229 SYYDNENITTNDF
+3229 
-3242 WSFAIEK
+3242 
-3249 GYDGVIIKNITDSVD
+3249 GYDGLVYGNTHEGLYKKDSYV
-3264 EETFFHTDVFITS
+3264 VF
-3277 SPAQIKSATDNI
+3277 SPTQIKSATDNI
-3289 GTFNGEDEDIRYM
+3289 GTFNGEDEDIRYMRPNGTVLGFVKGNTIYLNPDEVSLNTPIHEFGHLWVSQVKEHFPDLWAKGKELFLESDYLRKVQADENYRHLDLDGQIDEAMARAIGDRGEQELDKTLLEKILDWIAEVWDKIGGVFGIDNLTSEQISNLTLQDFTDMATSELLSGENLTERVNGNRGGATRYNTADETADIKAKAIADGTFMKAPNGKDTNLTERQWLQVRTKAFKKWFGDWEKTARIEKLKKTKPIEITGEEYKGKYELNRDSAKAYIKDSLRGEYTNKDTGDTILLAKDGAQKVTSHSMGNEAHLKSIAVIPELIEKSIFIDELPNEKNNGKYDSYRYYVSGLKIGDVDYTVKLAIGIDEYGNKYYDHSLTEIEKGKLIDEVGALSTTLPSSNQSALSEYKDNRLFSLLQTNSSKVVDENGEPMVVYHGTNKFGFTVFDKEFSDDKTSIFFTDRVDIAKGYAGVNADVRSLYDDDTAGGYSKDEMLSMLFADVDISSHTNGWDVANDILPYITEDIGITAEYDDEDGVLTLSSDYTGDTYRLTDEEFSWEKVENWLGDNADLENVIDKNAGIYGVFVNARNVLDIDAGGSMWAYIPKEKVKGVEGVGNMDTRDIVEHAKKLNYDGVYIKDLLDTGGRGYGLVGDIEGDIFISLVDKNQIKSATDNIGTFDGEDGDIRYM

-3330 TMYTTRADT
+3330 TMYTTRVDT

-3408 YIDDFVEDVEYDRYE
+3408 YIDDFVENVDYDRYE

-3455 GLYIVKYST
+3455 GLYVGKYST
-3464 FYITKNGEITDEEAD
+3464 FYITKNGEMTDEEAD

-3497 NRHNGDSTLNIVV
+3497 NRQNGDDTLNIVI
-3510 ADDDPTK
+3510 ADKDPTK

-3551 EYFGDIN
+3551 EYFGDVSE
-3558 KQFNDDLD
+3558 QFNSDLD
-3566 EFERNRLLSSRKF
+3566 RFKRNRLLSNYKF
-3579 NLGRPSPILMS
+3579 NLGIPSPILKAA
-3590 VGLNG
+3590 GLNA
-3595 VSIQMTQSVLSKH
+3595 SNIQMSQSVLDKY

-3646 FIPRGEER
+3646 SIPRGEER
-3654 ITTTIRLTREG
+3654 ITTTIRLTRDG

-3710 WFAMEAPK
+3710 WFAVEAPK

-3747 IDDTTNDMVRYSI
+3747 INDTTNDMVRYSI

-3767 KEDEIMGKKAAE
+3767 REDEIMGKKAAE

-3863 EFEKYQAERSIPL
+3863 EFEKYQAERSKPL

-3961 DILYADGVSEFSEN
+3961 DILYTDGVSEFSEN

-4002 DYEQKIGKDKIDDLW
+4002 DYEQKIGEDKIDDLW

-4038 EKMYEK
+4038 EKTYEK

-4143 DAKDEDGRTIKG
+4143 DTKDEVGRAIKG
-4155 EVKYPPKYTGDT
+4155 EVKYPPKHTGDT

-4236 INGLNHKTAI
+4236 INGLNHRTSIGNA
-4246 SNHWIYK
+4246 W
-4253 NLKAGTRMMAQTM
+4253 LLRQAKAGTRLMAQSM
-4266 TTLNPAFVGKNFSRD
+4266 TTLNPAFVGKNFTRD
-4281 YLFANTMLFGREDM
+4281 YLFANAMLVGRENADYVKNFNANVIKAAPILM
-4295 SYVVNFNK
+4295 SYVRGN
-4303 NITKATP
+4303 
-4310 VLLNYVKGKSLL
+4310 SLL
-4322 GWAAGDKGTI
+4322 GWTGKNIKNDK
-4332 QDNEYG
+4332 YG
-4338 KWLTEFVMN
+4338 GWLTEFVMN

-4352 FSQMLKFEKMSNDF
+4352 FSQMLKFEKMSKDF
-4366 KKQTEKGDKKVHY
+4366 RRQTERGDKTTHY
-4379 GVNDYIHFIEA
+4379 GLNDYINFIEA
-4390 LNDYAENI
+4390 INDFAENI

-4404 CASRQVGRS
+4404 CASRQAGRS

-4427 FNRKGTDGG
+4427 FNRHGTMGG
-4436 IWGAVRSLC
+4436 IWGEFKALS
-4445 AFSNASIQALV
+4445 AFANASIQALL
-4456 VFSRGVRA
+4456 VFYRGIKA
-4464 NPKRMSVLISGY
+4464 NPKRVSAIISGY
-4476 TAMAITMAV
+4476 VAMPIAMSIMARLV
-4485 IAKAINGDDD
+4485 GGDDS
-4495 KNDYFKLSKFDRQ
+4495 DYFKLSKYDRQ
-4508 NNLCLPMFGGGFLK
+4508 NNLCLPLFGGGFVK
-4522 IPLPQEMRV
+4522 IPLPQELRV

-4541 CLFRNEPPEVAAQ
+4541 SVWNNEPIDMATQ
-4554 EVFMGALDLLP
+4554 EVLMGALDLLP
-4565 SFAAGATSISDVLD
+4565 SFASGATSIGDVTGGKMSTG
-4579 EKIGAGDLL
+4579 EFIGA
-4588 LAHQP
+4588 HNP
-4593 ITAIQPIT
+4593 ITVLQPAT
-4601 QLMSNRNFLNYR
+4601 QIISNRNFLNYR
-4613 IYDDSKWGGR
+4613 IYDDNKWGGR
-4623 RKELPEYRKALR
+4623 KAQLPEYRKALR
-4635 NKGGETY
+4635 NKGGKTY
-4642 SPNFVVKLSEGISR
+4642 SPDFWVKLSELLSGVS
-4656 LTGGS
+4656 GGT
-4661 DLKRGVVEVNP
+4661 DLKRGAIEANP
-4672 DVINHLMRGYFGG
+4672 DIINHLMNGYFGG
-4685 LYSSA
+4685 LYKSA
-4690 VAAINMGDKWAQSI
+4690 VSAINVATNPSDFAKHSAI
-4704 AAGEIKMKTTD
+4704 IK
-4715 SPTMKAFY
+4715 SFY
-4723 VSPSNLRYTDDIL
+4723 TPKDNLRYTNDVL
-4736 NAQYMDVLKE
+4736 NAQYMNILKE
-4746 AKKHANVYANYLKEG
+4746 AKKHADVYANYLKEG
-4761 EVDRFEKET
+4761 EVDRFEEET
-4770 KMTEDEALD
+4770 NMTEDEALD
-4779 WRYLVKGINKE
+4779 WRYLVKGIDKE

-4799 IAETTKERDEA
+4799 TAETPKERDEA
-4810 LRQLETLQREAID
+4810 LRQLEALQREAID
-4823 MAAKFKK
+4823 MAAKLKK

>member
-47 FVYDDLRGKTGFS
+47 FVYDDLRSKTGFS

-75 VPSSISKGRKTVPP
+75 VPSSISKGRKTAPP

-129 TPITPQDRYSFQ
+129 TPMTGADKYRFQ
-141 KRNVVDNIN
+141 KNNVIN
-150 AQTIVDTAQRKNI
+150 SIGAEKVIEEAKTRKI
-163 ANKQRADLSIRGRY
+163 NKPQVDLSVVGKSILPDDIRKQEEQKQ
-177 LLPEDIK
+177 L
-184 EREARRQDEAKATA
+184 QA
-198 IEYQKAEKAQR
+198 IEAAKQNIEEEKAQR
-209 QQIDDTLRSLK
+209 QMIDKTIGNVR
-220 EKAQKDY
+220 ERAQKEY
-227 NEYAAQLREQ
+227 NEYAEQLRKR
-237 EEKIPAF
+237 EEAIPYF
-244 IRADKDA
+244 VRGDKDA
-251 YVSTTAADLAMS
+251 YISPINAELANS
-263 VPAATLKLVDDTE
+263 VPAATLQVIDDTE

-282 KKGGNWANSMWA
+282 RKGSNWANSMWA
-294 GAKDAADAESFFSF
+294 GAKDAADAESFFTF
-308 GLSGL
+308 GLSNI
-313 AKSATIKGVTDR
+313 AKSATIKSVV
-325 YLEGKNLT
+325 
-333 DKENDL
+333 DKYAAGGHLSKSEEDL

-351 MRKDDVSGWYT
+351 LRKDDVSGWYT
-362 AGQIAEMSAEI
+362 AGQIAEASAEI
-373 STQFLGTNF
+373 ATQFLGTNV
-382 IGSAATKAVARGI
+382 IGTAATKAISKGI
-395 GKFISKNAPKIVAKL
+395 GKFLSKNTPKLVAKM
-410 AAKGLGGTALRGAR
+410 ATKGLGGATLRGAR
-424 FVGKGATDTFV
+424 FVGKGALDTFV

-470 APSEY
+470 TPSEY

-518 KGIVGGIIKAGSTAN
+518 KGIVGGIIKAGGTAN

-544 FGELAEEG
+544 FGELAEEV
-552 FGQVLNRING
+552 FGQALNRING
-562 TATKEE
+562 TTTKEE

-593 GANTVSV
+593 GANTTSV

-620 NNIAAPKKMLDEI
+620 NNITAPKKMLDEI

-640 LHKVIEEYVQEL
+640 LHRVIEGYVQEL
-652 GGVSDNKLNDIG
+652 GGVSDGKLNDIG

-672 NVVAHNIRKDIYAE
+672 NVVVHNIRKDIYAE
-686 ADSEVSP
+686 ADSEISP

-698 TDERQEVTDENIQ
+698 TDERQKVTDENIQ

-736 IVGDVADEDGEYQVG
+736 IVGDVADEDGDYQVG

-788 DDEIESKRQA
+788 DNEMESKRQA
-798 IYEQYRPVMNVDTGN
+798 VYEQYRPVMNIDTGN

-843 YDRSDNTIYYKVY
+843 YDKSDDTIYYKVY

-901 QNNIRQ
+901 QNNIQQ
-907 AINNGQ
+907 AINNGP

-923 SVTPNEYQDIT
+923 SVTPNEYQEVT
-934 EKNDSTEF
+934 EENDSTEF
-942 DENGLPFVKTS
+942 DENGGYSNIQNTVLSDEEADLLMSAMEQNAEAMPAIELTPDNWVAEFGQNGTVSTPIGDVKMGDNQLAKLFLKKRTREFGMIKPTLVNPDVIIEKTSVADNAERNTKLLFVKTFKDE
-953 NGVTDFG
+953 NGQKHVHFENVTVKKG
-960 YIPED
+960 
-965 TGLTPAP
+965 GLEV
-972 IRLSIGDERTGVQHI
+972 SISSHI
-987 VDRHGEQIAKAGF
+987 VD
-1000 DNVVDFV
+1000 
-1007 EYVASNYDTITEGV
+1007 
-1021 DTSGEPN
+1021 
-1028 GTYLLQAKDK
+1028 
-1038 HNNTLYVELSN
+1038 
-1049 DGSYWNVNSG
+1049 
-1059 GVFRKG
+1059 
-1065 YGEKNKVVWSASE
+1065 
-1078 VQRRLKSATLDT
+1078 KSAIRKELANGIVIYNKPELT
-1090 LRSQDEADNQ
+1090 SI
-1100 GDPNRT
+1100 G
-1106 VSDTTSTDKGTTNNL
+1106 SDVYLTETHEGQSDLVPTQKANSDLQYKGTTNNL
-1121 NEQEE
+1121 NEQGE

-1140 ESRMNAEQKI
+1140 ESQMSAEQKI
-1150 RYAQVEFGQNAD
+1150 MYAQIEFGQRAD
-1162 LVRDYIAEQSKALSE
+1162 LVRDYVSEQSKALSE
-1177 KISRL
+1177 KIAKL

-1194 ELAALQEDK
+1194 ELAAMQEDK
-1203 KVFVDYLNEQRQQ
+1203 NVFVEYLNEQRQQ
-1216 QEQAMPRRTVEEA
+1216 QEQATPRRTVEEA
-1229 AAKREESRREEQAQR
+1229 AAEREERRAAEKEQR
-1244 EQMVREKE
+1244 EQAIREKE

-1258 DFLQDTPEN
+1258 DFMQDTPED

-1351 ASRVSAAQIAANIT
+1351 ASRVSAAQIAANIN

-1419 AEDYGM
+1419 AENYGM
-1425 SADEVRTMREPI
+1425 SADEVRTMKEPI

-1582 ILNQEYGRQILG
+1582 ILNQEYGQQILG

-1697 TTGEKKSLQESINE
+1697 TAGERKSLQESINE

-1725 NTLDSRGEASRAGRR
+1725 NTLGSRGEASRAGRR
-1740 GSESELSIGEQ
+1740 GSKSELSVGEQ
-1751 SEAGTETAD
+1751 SEAGTSTAD

-1773 KEIDVEPTEAQKK
+1773 KDIDVEPTEAQKK

-1876 FGFDTED
+1876 LGFDTED

-1909 TFKEWLYDGAKQRK
+1909 TFRDWLYDGAKQRK
-1923 PFGEYSNIRFRS
+1923 PFGEYSNIRL
-1935 IKDINDRFNEEL
+1935 N
-1947 QQQIDGTLPKGH
+1947 
-1959 VYSLGMPNDILRS
+1959 
-1972 AGLPNL
+1972 A
-1978 PIEMS
+1978 
-1983 AEMLKNKSSAKYRQ
+1983 
-1997 HHPFDISSIKDLPRA
+1997 
-2012 IQNPIAVFNNPN
+2012 
-2024 NDGKVLL
+2024 
-2031 TELQYNGV
+2031 TE
-2039 NHIVAIKVRSE
+2039 HK
-2050 RKSNNIEIDVNSVS
+2050 
-2064 TIFPKDRI
+2064 
-2072 EKIVEWLLDKEN
+2072 
-2084 QGRKAYLN
+2084 
-2092 KEKVLTWL
+2092 
-2100 SDNETITRSK
+2100 
-2110 GYNTKD
+2110 
-2116 IAKVIKDF
+2116 
-2124 DNPTLSEEKNE
+2124 
-2135 ETRFLSDI
+2135 
-2143 SEIKPLVNKINGG
+2143 
-2156 LLKLKRMDTEG
+2156 
-2167 VYDLLRS
+2167 
-2174 VAELNNMANKGYY
+2174 
-2187 YLNVDE
+2187 
-2193 KLVNDKIYS
+2193 
-2202 LKERAVNKIAQELYN
+2202 AQE
-2217 RDEYVGFDYNGVEKF
+2217 
-2232 DIVYFRDKQGR
+2232 
-2243 QISFHQYVA
+2243 
-2252 PEYVSDFTPIWDGIT
+2252 TTT
-2267 ESWKDENI
+2267 E
-2275 KFASKKNAELEKKK
+2275 
-2289 HIIGKKVR
+2289 
-2297 EEYFKEIKDSE
+2297 
-2308 DELERDINNA
+2308 
-2318 GEDVHLIMK
+2318 
-2327 FGTDRA
+2327 
-2333 LSQTSIFSDK
+2333 
-2343 FPDIAEQ
+2343 
-2350 RKQLENRQRDVNKK
+2350 
-2364 LRYLQTFILKK
+2364 
-2375 ESVLSRSSKQDTIE
+2375 
-2389 KLKSEIEKIETERT
+2389 
-2403 ELRTESR
+2403 
-2410 LIENKLNGIERVVSL
+2410 
-2425 KWRGLPEVKKA
+2425 
-2436 TELAERQFS
+2436 
-2445 LRQKHFLAERD
+2445 
-2456 IVEKMKSATREINDK
+2456 
-2471 YGDNVNEEIEK
+2471 
-2482 NIRIKAER
+2482 
-2490 DEAQQ
+2490 
-2495 ENKKLEE
+2495 KLEE

-2517 GEDFYNALAEIGGSE
+2517 GEDFYNALAEIEDKEGS
-2532 HYLRPN
+2532 
-2538 GTVLGFVKGN
+2538 
-2548 TIYLNPDEVSLNTP
+2548 
-2562 IHEFGHLWVSQV
+2562 
-2574 KERFPDLW
+2574 RFMI
-2582 ARGKELF
+2582 GKQAT
-2589 LESDY
+2589 ESD
-2594 LRKVQADPNYQHLD
+2594 
-2608 LDGQIDEAMARAIG
+2608 ERAI
-2622 DRGEQEL
+2622 
-2629 DKTLLEK
+2629 
-2636 ILDWIAEVWDKI
+2636 
-2648 GGVFGINNLTSE
+2648 
-2660 QISNLTLQDFTDMAT
+2660 
-2675 SELLSGE
+2675 
-2682 NLTERGREKP
+2682 
-2692 YTVRDVEGEH
+2692 
-2702 RVINL
+2702 
-2707 NKYEPLKKWQW
+2707 
-2718 NANITQKDVDDF
+2718 
-2730 NRWLQQHK
+2730 
-2738 NEYVRLYH
+2738 
-2746 STSERNNISDEGI
+2746 
-2759 KKTSSKN
+2759 
-2766 RKSYQ
+2766 
-2771 SQSGYVYLSRYPN
+2771 
-2784 MARSFGEI
+2784 
-2792 NNMSDVQVYA
+2792 
-2802 VDIKIKDLLPDLDQ
+2802 
-2816 LNNQR
+2816 
-2821 AAGKEIGNTLAE
+2821 
-2833 SLIYGGG
+2833 
-2840 ARIKRDIMP
+2840 
-2849 YEISSTRYNTADET
+2849 ADET
-2863 ADIKARSIADG
+2863 ADIKAKAIADG

-2911 KLELIENLQPIGV
+2911 KLELIENLQPIDV

-2931 EQAEEEYK
+2931 ERAEEEYK
-2939 KIGASKTNRYDN
+2939 KIGTSKTNRYDN

-3106 PMVVYHGSGV
+3106 PMVVYHGTDTRASFNKFKGAVHFFTENKDIAGDFGV
-3116 NNITTFYDGG
+3116 DASMDKVRKG
-3126 MFFARDIEVAKGY
+3126 RDFSEY
-3139 AGEDGVVYQS
+3139 AD
-3149 FLKLTNPL
+3149 
-3157 IENAAYNNWNDLR
+3157 
-3170 PELED
+3170 
-3175 YKRYRIIDHD
+3175 
-3185 GDIVMDD
+3185 
-3192 IMYEQDAETYAL
+3192 
-3204 DMAYEEASYNDND
+3204 
-3217 VDLDDITPYEYE
+3217 
-3229 SYYDNENITTNDF
+3229 
-3242 WSFAIEK
+3242 EK
-3249 GYDGVIIKNITDSVD
+3249 GYLGYKIYETFLSLQNPFIVDADNSEWDEIKTPKEMGGKGAKTTDQIGRWAKRNGYGGVVIKNTIDANSHIPISQYIAFNPT
-3264 EETFFHTDVFITS
+3264 
-3277 SPAQIKSATDNI
+3277 QIKSATDNI
-3289 GTFNGEDEDIRYM
+3289 GTFDEEDEDIRYMRPNGTVLGFVKGNTIYLNPDEVSLNTPIHEFGHLWVSQVKEHFPDLWAKGKELFLESDYLRKVQADENYRHLDLDGQIDEAMARAIGDRGEQELDKTLLEKILDWIAEVWDKIGGVFGIDNLTSEQISNLTLQDFTDMATSELLSGQNLTERVNGNRGGATRYNTADETADIKAKAIADGTFMKAPNGKDTNLTERQWLQVRTKAFKRWFGDWEKAARIEKLKKTKPIEITGEEVKPSDDLKEYKKNALEYGKTLQGEYTNKDTGITIQLQRGRKNGGLNEVLQHDYKDREHLQSIAAIPQIIENATYIDSEPNNDIPKNPDVKEYQYYVCGLKIGGEDYTVRAVVAVDNKGNRYYDHKLTNIEKGKLLDQINSQAIKNNGFGTTPGTKPTTVVSEYKDSKLISLLQENSSKVVDENGEPMVVYHGTWVSRGENYDKWNPKKEAPFYQFSESDNGIHFGTEEQAEYIIARKRKLFEEEQGDYTGFSHIYASFLNIRNVYRTYDAGLKWDKVISKAKSNGYDGLVYGNTHEGLYKKDSYVVFHPTQIKSATDNIGTFDGEDGDIRYM

-3350 DFEKALSEAEGYND
+3350 DFEKALSEAEGYNE
-3364 NSDREGL
+3364 NSDREDL
-3371 TVSVE
+3371 KVSVE

-3382 PVAAIKEEYD
+3382 PIAAIKEEYD
-3392 YDNEEY
+3392 YDDEEY

-3408 YIDDFVEDVEYDRYE
+3408 YIDDFVENVDYDRYE

-3455 GLYIVKYST
+3455 GLYIGKYST
-3464 FYITKNGEITDEEAD
+3464 FYITKNGEMTDEEAD

-3497 NRHNGDSTLNIVV
+3497 NRHNGDSTLNIVI

-3590 VGLNG
+3590 AGLNG
-3595 VSIQMTQSVLSKH
+3595 VSIQMTQSVLRKH

-3646 FIPRGEER
+3646 SIPRGEER
-3654 ITTTIRLTREG
+3654 ITTTIRLTRDG

-3767 KEDEIMGKKAAE
+3767 REDEIMGKKAAE

-3863 EFEKYQAERSIPL
+3863 EFEKYQAERSKPL

-3884 DSGQI
+3884 DSGNI

-3961 DILYADGVSEFSEN
+3961 DILYTDGVSEFSEN

-4143 DAKDEDGRTIKG
+4143 DTKDEVGRTIKG

-4177 IAEMKAGIENGT
+4177 TAEMKAGIENGT

-4236 INGLNHKTAI
+4236 INGLNHRTSIGNA
-4246 SNHWIYK
+4246 W
-4253 NLKAGTRMMAQTM
+4253 LLRQAKAGTRLMAQSM
-4266 TTLNPAFVGKNFSRD
+4266 TTLNPAFVGKNFTRD
-4281 YLFANTMLFGREDM
+4281 YLFANAMLVGRENADYVKNFNANVVKAAPILM
-4295 SYVVNFNK
+4295 SYVRGN
-4303 NITKATP
+4303 
-4310 VLLNYVKGKSLL
+4310 SLL
-4322 GWAAGDKGTI
+4322 GWAGKNIKNDK
-4332 QDNEYG
+4332 YG
-4338 KWLTEFVMN
+4338 GWLTEFVMN

-4352 FSQMLKFEKMSNDF
+4352 FSQMLKFEKMSKDF
-4366 KKQTEKGDKKVHY
+4366 RRQTERGDKTIHY
-4379 GVNDYIHFIEA
+4379 GLNDYMNFIEA
-4390 LNDYAENI
+4390 INDFAENI

-4404 CASRQVGRS
+4404 CASRQAGRS

-4427 FNRKGTDGG
+4427 FNRHGTMGG
-4436 IWGAVRSLC
+4436 IWGEFKALS
-4445 AFSNASIQALV
+4445 AFANASIQALL
-4456 VFSRGVRA
+4456 VFYRGIKA
-4464 NPKRMSVLISGY
+4464 NPKRVSAIISGY
-4476 TAMAITMAV
+4476 VAMPIAMSIMARLV
-4485 IAKAINGDDD
+4485 GGDDS
-4495 KNDYFKLSKFDRQ
+4495 DYFKLSKYDRQ
-4508 NNLCLPMFGGGFLK
+4508 NNLCLPLFGGGFVK
-4522 IPLPQEMRV
+4522 IPLPQELRV

-4541 CLFRNEPPEVAAQ
+4541 SVWNNEPIDMATQ
-4554 EVFMGALDLLP
+4554 EVLMGALDLLP
-4565 SFAAGATSISDVLD
+4565 SFASGATSIGDVTGGKMSTG
-4579 EKIGAGDLL
+4579 EFIGA
-4588 LAHQP
+4588 HNP
-4593 ITAIQPIT
+4593 ITVLQPAT
-4601 QLMSNRNFLNYR
+4601 QIISNRNFLNYR
-4613 IYDDSKWGGR
+4613 IYDDNKWGGR
-4623 RKELPEYRKALR
+4623 KAQLPEYRKALR

-4690 VAAINMGDKWAQSI
+4690 VAAINMGDKGAQSI

-4736 NAQYMDVLKE
+4736 NARYMNILKE

-4761 EVDRFEKET
+4761 ELDRFEKET

-4779 WRYLVKGINKE
+4779 WRYLVKTIDKE

-4799 IAETTKERDEA
+4799 TAETTKERDEA
-4810 LRQLETLQREAID
+4810 LRQLEALQREVID
-4823 MAAKFKK
+4823 MAAKLKK

>member
-163 ANKQRADLSIRGRY
+163 ANKQRADLSITGRY

-410 AAKGLGGTALRGAR
+410 ATKGLGGTALRGTR
-424 FVGKGATDTFV
+424 FVGKGAIDTFV

-451 IQTKTGTVAFGK
+451 IQTKTGTVAFGE

-470 APSEY
+470 TPSEY

-486 EGISERAGGAFA
+486 ESVSERAGGAFA

-518 KGIVGGIIKAGSTAN
+518 KGIVGDIIKAGGTAN

-593 GANTVSV
+593 GANTISV

-686 ADSEVSP
+686 ADSEISP

-698 TDERQEVTDENIQ
+698 TDERQEVTEENIQ

-736 IVGDVADEDGEYQVG
+736 IVGDVADEDGDYQVG

-776 SVADLYPEQQNV
+776 SAADLYPKQQNV
-788 DDEIESKRQA
+788 DDESKRQA

-843 YDRSDNTIYYKVY
+843 YDKSDDTIYYKVY
-856 DKDGNEV
+856 DQDGNEV

-901 QNNIRQ
+901 QNNIQQ
-907 AINNGQ
+907 AINNGP

-934 EKNDSTEF
+934 EKNDSTGF
-942 DENGLPFVKTS
+942 DENGGYS
-953 NGVTDFG
+953 NIQNTVLSDEGADLLMSAM
-960 YIPED
+960 ED
-965 TGLTPAP
+965 NAEAMPVIELTP
-972 IRLSIGDERTGVQHI
+972 
-987 VDRHGEQIAKAGF
+987 
-1000 DNVVDFV
+1000 DNW
-1007 EYVASNYDTITEGV
+1007 VAEFG
-1021 DTSGEPN
+1021 
-1028 GTYLLQAKDK
+1028 Q
-1038 HNNTLYVELSN
+1038 
-1049 DGSYWNVNSG
+1049 
-1059 GVFRKG
+1059 
-1065 YGEKNKVVWSASE
+1065 
-1078 VQRRLKSATLDT
+1078 
-1090 LRSQDEADNQ
+1090 
-1100 GDPNRT
+1100 NRT
-1106 VSDTTSTDKGTTNNL
+1106 VSTPIGDVKMGDNQLAKLFLKKRTREFGMIKPTLINPDVIIEKTAVADNAERNTKLLFVKTFKDENGRKHVHFENVTVQKGGLEVSISSHIVDKSAIRKELANGIVIYNKPELTSIGSDVYLTETHEGQSDLVPTQKANSDLQYKGTINNL
-1121 NEQEE
+1121 NEQGE

-1140 ESRMNAEQKI
+1140 ENQMSAEQKI
-1150 RYAQVEFGQNAD
+1150 RYAQAEFGED
-1162 LVRDYIAEQSKALSE
+1162 EELVKEYISEQSKALSD
-1177 KISRL
+1177 KIAKL
-1182 TNKTGKSVAEYK
+1182 ANKSGKSVAEFK
-1194 ELAALQEDK
+1194 ELAALKRDK
-1203 KVFVDYLNEQRQQ
+1203 ITFVEYLNEQRQQ
-1216 QEQAMPRRTVEEA
+1216 AAPRQTVEEA
-1229 AAKREESRREEQAQR
+1229 AAEREATRREEQAQY
-1244 EQMVREKE
+1244 EQMVRERE

-1258 DFLQDTPEN
+1258 DFLQDTPED

-1285 PITLDRYNTARRK
+1285 PIEVSKYNTARRK

-1306 EGGRPTVKRTI
+1306 EEGRPTVKRTI
-1317 IDNAQT
+1317 IDNAET

-1351 ASRVSAAQIAANIT
+1351 ASRVSAAQIAANIN

-1419 AEDYGM
+1419 AENYGM
-1425 SADEVRTMREPI
+1425 SADEVRTMKEPI

-1490 LKGVDEENTVSD
+1490 LKGVDEENTISD
-1502 VISANLRDV
+1502 VISSNLRGV
-1511 LPILDK
+1511 LPILDNAR
-1517 TGAISMTQR
+1517 AISLTQR
-1526 QGFFDERGDVTSGA
+1526 QGFFDEKGDVTSGA
-1540 IDDFKGILTSLITEG
+1540 IDDFKNILTSLITEG

-1567 PDSAKTA
+1567 PESAKTA

-1582 ILNQEYGRQILG
+1582 ILNQEYGQQILG
-1594 EIQDSILLYTLVFGN
+1594 EIQDSILLYTLVFGK
-1609 NNKGKVGVDES
+1609 NNKGKVGADEA

-1633 DFNAMNE
+1633 DFNTLNE
-1640 DGTYPLVDMRE
+1640 DGTYPLVDMRK
-1651 KFSNFAAELAILYK
+1651 KFSNFAAELTILYK

-1680 TIWDDFYNLLEG
+1680 NIWDDFYNLLEG

-1717 VPIRQNEH
+1717 VPIRQNER
-1725 NTLDSRGEASRAGRR
+1725 NTLGSRGEASRAGRR
-1740 GSESELSIGEQ
+1740 GSESELSVGEQ
-1751 SEAGTETAD
+1751 SEAGTAAAD
-1760 DRGRAE
+1760 DRGRTE

-1773 KEIDVEPTEAQKK
+1773 KDIDVEPTEAQKK

-1809 AIRRGVDDNGKAWST
+1809 AIRKGVDDNGKAWST

-1876 FGFDTED
+1876 LGFDTED

-1923 PFGEYSNIRFRS
+1923 PFGEYSNIRL
-1935 IKDINDRFNEEL
+1935 N
-1947 QQQIDGTLPKGH
+1947 
-1959 VYSLGMPNDILRS
+1959 
-1972 AGLPNL
+1972 A
-1978 PIEMS
+1978 
-1983 AEMLKNKSSAKYRQ
+1983 AK
-1997 HHPFDISSIKDLPRA
+1997 
-2012 IQNPIAVFNNPN
+2012 
-2024 NDGKVLL
+2024 
-2031 TELQYNGV
+2031 
-2039 NHIVAIKVRSE
+2039 
-2050 RKSNNIEIDVNSVS
+2050 
-2064 TIFPKDRI
+2064 
-2072 EKIVEWLLDKEN
+2072 
-2084 QGRKAYLN
+2084 RKARGA
-2092 KEKVLTWL
+2092 T
-2100 SDNETITRSK
+2100 
-2110 GYNTKD
+2110 
-2116 IAKVIKDF
+2116 
-2124 DNPTLSEEKNE
+2124 
-2135 ETRFLSDI
+2135 
-2143 SEIKPLVNKINGG
+2143 
-2156 LLKLKRMDTEG
+2156 TE
-2167 VYDLLRS
+2167 
-2174 VAELNNMANKGYY
+2174 
-2187 YLNVDE
+2187 
-2193 KLVNDKIYS
+2193 
-2202 LKERAVNKIAQELYN
+2202 
-2217 RDEYVGFDYNGVEKF
+2217 
-2232 DIVYFRDKQGR
+2232 
-2243 QISFHQYVA
+2243 
-2252 PEYVSDFTPIWDGIT
+2252 
-2267 ESWKDENI
+2267 
-2275 KFASKKNAELEKKK
+2275 
-2289 HIIGKKVR
+2289 
-2297 EEYFKEIKDSE
+2297 
-2308 DELERDINNA
+2308 
-2318 GEDVHLIMK
+2318 
-2327 FGTDRA
+2327 
-2333 LSQTSIFSDK
+2333 
-2343 FPDIAEQ
+2343 
-2350 RKQLENRQRDVNKK
+2350 
-2364 LRYLQTFILKK
+2364 
-2375 ESVLSRSSKQDTIE
+2375 
-2389 KLKSEIEKIETERT
+2389 
-2403 ELRTESR
+2403 
-2410 LIENKLNGIERVVSL
+2410 
-2425 KWRGLPEVKKA
+2425 
-2436 TELAERQFS
+2436 
-2445 LRQKHFLAERD
+2445 
-2456 IVEKMKSATREINDK
+2456 
-2471 YGDNVNEEIEK
+2471 
-2482 NIRIKAER
+2482 
-2490 DEAQQ
+2490 
-2495 ENKKLEE
+2495 KLEE

-2517 GEDFYNALAEIGGSE
+2517 GEDFYNALAEIEGSERYSSQSEKKLYNPRGYIAPVRGKWTKEKIKERLRRSGGSLVGYNRAAE
-2532 HYLRPN
+2532 LISEFNSPEELAENIFYH
-2538 GTVLGFVKGN
+2538 GTVYGSGRLKPSILMSDMDVERYGGGGYGDKYWGISVSRSKKIASNFSGTSAGVSILPIVLAKGAK
-2548 TIYLNPDEVSLNTP
+2548 
-2562 IHEFGHLWVSQV
+2562 V
-2574 KERFPDLW
+2574 KEMPDLKDSADIDDVIVDLW
-2582 ARGKELF
+2582 KEGVDAVWVGGKN
-2589 LESDY
+2589 
-2594 LRKVQADPNYQHLD
+2594 K
-2608 LDGQIDEAMARAIG
+2608 
-2622 DRGEQEL
+2622 GEQEL
-2629 DKTLLEK
+2629 C
-2636 ILDWIAEVWDKI
+2636 
-2648 GGVFGINNLTSE
+2648 
-2660 QISNLTLQDFTDMAT
+2660 
-2675 SELLSGE
+2675 
-2682 NLTERGREKP
+2682 
-2692 YTVRDVEGEH
+2692 
-2702 RVINL
+2702 VINPRAIVSINRADIYQVYGL
-2707 NKYEPLKKWQW
+2707 GGEENPI
-2718 NANITQKDVDDF
+2718 NIIDK
-2730 NRWLQQHK
+2730 
-2738 NEYVRLYH
+2738 
-2746 STSERNNISDEGI
+2746 EGI
-2759 KKTSSKN
+2759 KKLYEDAKQYWEQKKIAPKGPLKPFRFYLDENNHIGDKKPDDVYDREMKEYEEQLRVYESSDEHK
-2766 RKSYQ
+2766 KW
-2771 SQSGYVYLSRYPN
+2771 
-2784 MARSFGEI
+2784 
-2792 NNMSDVQVYA
+2792 
-2802 VDIKIKDLLPDLDQ
+2802 
-2816 LNNQR
+2816 QR
-2821 AAGKEIGNTLAE
+2821 AQEYARDNIRFMIGKQDTEA
-2833 SLIYGGG
+2833 Y
-2840 ARIKRDIMP
+2840 KRAI
-2849 YEISSTRYNTADET
+2849 ADET
-2863 ADIKARSIADG
+2863 ADIKAKAISDG

-2893 QVRTKAFKRWF
+2893 QVRTKAFKKWF
-2904 GDWENAY
+2904 GDWEKAY
-2911 KLELIENLQPIGV
+2911 KLELIENLHPIGV

-2931 EQAEEEYK
+2931 ERAEEEYK
-2939 KIGASKTNRYDN
+2939 KIGTSKTNRYDN

-2971 LILDIIPQLNDLF
+2971 LIFDIIPQLNDLF

-3009 YLGKVRVNDEDYYVR
+3009 YLGKVRVNNEDYYVR

-3078 VDAKLQHFFET
+3078 VDAKLQHFFKT

-3094 ENSSKVVDENGE
+3094 KNSSKVIDENGEPMVVYHGTNKFGFTVFDKEFSDDKTSIFFTDRVDIAKGYAGVNADVRSLYDDDTAGGYSKDEMLSMLFADVDISSHTNGWDVANDILPYITEDIGITAEYDDEDGVLTLSSDYTGDTYRLTDEEFSWEKVENWLRDNADLENVIDKDAGIYGVFVNARNVLDIDAGGSMWSSIPKKKVKGAEGVGNMDTRDIVEHAKKLNYDGVYIKDLLDTGGRGYGLVGDIEGDIFISLVDKNQIKSVTDNIGTFDGENEDIRYRRPNGTVLGFVKGNTIYLNPDEVSLNTPIHEFGHLWVSQVKGHFPELWEKGKELFLESDYLRKVQADPNYRHLDLDGQIDEAMARAIGDRGEQELDKTLLEKILDWIAEVWDKIGGVFGIENLTSEQISNLTLQDFTDMATSELLSGQNLTERVNGNRGGDTRYNTADETADIKAKAISEGTFMKAPNGKDTNLTERQWLQVRTKAFKRWFGDWEKAARIEKLKKTKPIEITGEEYKDKYELNRDSAKSYIKDSLRGEYTNKDTGDTILLAKDGAQKVTSHSMGNEAHLKSIAVIPELIEKSIFIDELPNEKNNSKYDSYRYYVSGLKIGDVDYTVKLAIGIDEYGNKYYDHSLTEIEKGKLIDEVGALSTTLPSDNQSALSEYKDSKLISLLQTNSSKVVDENGE
-3106 PMVVYHGSGV
+3106 PLVVYHGTWVSRGE
-3116 NNITTFYDGG
+3116 NYDKWNPKKEAPFYQFNKSDNGIHFG
-3126 MFFARDIEVAKGY
+3126 TEEQAEYIIARKRRVSEEDKGDYTGFSHIY
-3139 AGEDGVVYQS
+3139 AS
-3149 FLKLTNPL
+3149 FLN
-3157 IENAAYNNWNDLR
+3157 IRN
-3170 PELED
+3170 
-3175 YKRYRIIDHD
+3175 
-3185 GDIVMDD
+3185 
-3192 IMYEQDAETYAL
+3192 MYETYDAGLRWA
-3204 DMAYEEASYNDND
+3204 AVISEAKSN
-3217 VDLDDITPYEYE
+3217 
-3229 SYYDNENITTNDF
+3229 
-3242 WSFAIEK
+3242 
-3249 GYDGVIIKNITDSVD
+3249 GYDGLVYGNTHEGRYKKNSYV
-3264 EETFFHTDVFITS
+3264 VFNPT
-3277 SPAQIKSATDNI
+3277 QIKSATDNI
-3289 GTFNGEDEDIRYM
+3289 GTFDGEDEDIRY
-3302 LVNVQ
+3302 
-3307 DEKAIDEERRR
+3307 
-3318 PKFEI
+3318 
-3323 KGEDVYT
+3323 
-3330 TMYTTRADT
+3330 
-3339 ETEIDVLYNGN
+3339 
-3350 DFEKALSEAEGYND
+3350 
-3364 NSDREGL
+3364 
-3371 TVSVE
+3371 SVE
-3376 AMRLKI
+3376 GADYFVNERFNEQLEKLTEENADSTIFYLGEPSAEMLAVGIKDSPLKL
-3382 PVAAIKEEYD
+3382 YG
-3392 YDNEEY
+3392 N
-3398 DGDVAPFVED
+3398 
-3408 YIDDFVEDVEYDRYE
+3408 
-3423 TGRDMFDV
+3423 
-3431 YKSKPDTDE
+3431 
-3440 HELIGTITDKLQQQT
+3440 KLQ
-3455 GLYIVKYST
+3455 
-3464 FYITKNGEITDEEAD
+3464 
-3479 KDGVPNAF
+3479 
-3487 VSMRIADHTH
+3487 
-3497 NRHNGDSTLNIVV
+3497 
-3510 ADDDPTK
+3510 
-3517 TKFQSSKEDLR
+3517 SKAKKHGFD
-3528 YTTKDNAEE
+3528 
-3537 IVKDILDFWRQYAR
+3537 VKDIKD
-3551 EYFGDIN
+3551 
-3558 KQFNDDLD
+3558 
-3566 EFERNRLLSSRKF
+3566 
-3579 NLGRPSPILMS
+3579 
-3590 VGLNG
+3590 
-3595 VSIQMTQSVLSKH
+3595 
-3608 LDKHNLKTD
+3608 
-3617 DLRELPE
+3617 LPE
-3624 AIRTPIMV
+3624 AIHDPIAIFEGAEDGSFAILTELSV
-3632 YEWGDKARNSVIVT
+3632 GDNNVLATLSVGKGNDIDFNIV
-3646 FIPRGEER
+3646 
-3654 ITTTIRLTREG
+3654 
-3665 NKLNVNEISSIYG
+3665 SSVYG
-3678 KSAERLIRDINTPK
+3678 KYNKNVVGWINKGKMLYVNKEKALDYLRISAPIAEAQDKGELNPSASAEKT
-3692 SEFGKDN
+3692 
-3699 LRYVDKKQVLD
+3699 
-3710 WFAMEAPK
+3710 FAWQATLAPI
-3718 ASSQTQQELIT
+3718 ASATLKQELVSAAKI
-3729 ATKVIE
+3729 IE

-3742 NEKKV
+3742 DEKKV

-3760 RANDQLD
+3760 QANSQLD

-3779 IYEARVKLRKQMNQ
+3779 IYEARVKMGKQMNQ

-3801 KEIFDDLSRKTEA
+3801 KKIFDEINRKTENSRA
-3814 KRMKFVETVADQY
+3814 KTAEHAADCYLPMKHLIEIFN
-3827 RAVKSFVDTLNEH
+3827 KH
-3840 GYNISDYNNW
+3840 GYNIADYNNW

-3863 EFEKYQAERSIPL
+3863 EYEKYQAERSKPL

-3884 DSGQI
+3884 DSGNI

-3897 LILKHGQERNEYFTE
+3897 LILKHGQERNRYFAE
-3912 RDKGLGIEPLKDY
+3912 RDKSLGIEPLKDY

-4322 GWAAGDKGTI
+4322 GWAAGDKGNI

-4352 FSQMLKFEKMSNDF
+4352 FSQMLKFEKMSNAF

-4404 CASRQVGRS
+4404 CASRQAGRS
-4413 IERSISDAKELTIN
+4413 VERSISDAKELTIN

-4690 VAAINMGDKWAQSI
+4690 VAAINMGDKGAQSI

-4736 NAQYMDVLKE
+4736 NAQYMDVMKE

-4779 WRYLVKGINKE
+4779 WRYLVKGIDKE

-4823 MAAKFKK
+4823 MAAKLKK

>member
-1 MEVGNN
+1 MTKKTHDKIMEVGNN

-163 ANKQRADLSIRGRY
+163 ANKQRADLSITGRY

-263 VPAATLKLVDDTE
+263 VPAATIKLVDDTE

-282 KKGGNWANSMWA
+282 KKEGNWANSMWA

-410 AAKGLGGTALRGAR
+410 ATKGLGGTALRGTR
-424 FVGKGATDTFV
+424 FVGKGAIDTFV

-451 IQTKTGTVAFGK
+451 IQTKTGTVAFGE

-470 APSEY
+470 TPSEY

-486 EGISERAGGAFA
+486 ESVSERAGGAFA

-518 KGIVGGIIKAGSTAN
+518 KGIVGDIIRAGGTAN

-552 FGQVLNRING
+552 FGQVLNKING

-620 NNIAAPKKMLDEI
+620 NNMSAPKKMLDEI
-633 KNVEIEN
+633 KNAEIEN
-640 LHKVIEEYVQEL
+640 LHKVIDGYVQEL
-652 GGVSDNKLNDIG
+652 GGVSNNKLNDIG

-686 ADSEVSP
+686 ADSEISP
-693 AESVS
+693 EESVN
-698 TDERQEVTDENIQ
+698 TDEYQEVTDKNIQ
-711 EERQPD
+711 EERQLD

-764 LGADGESVQVID
+764 LGADGESVRVID
-776 SVADLYPEQQNV
+776 SVDDLYPEQQNV

-813 ITQLSNVAGTD
+813 ITQLSNVAGSD
-824 NIAYVVKGKVVYDE
+824 NIAYVVKGRVVYDE

-843 YDRSDNTIYYKVY
+843 YDRSDDTIYYKVY

-901 QNNIRQ
+901 QNNIQQ
-907 AINNGQ
+907 AINNGP

-934 EKNDSTEF
+934 EKNDSTGF
-942 DENGLPFVKTS
+942 DENGGYS
-953 NGVTDFG
+953 NIQNTVLSDEGADLLMSAM
-960 YIPED
+960 ED
-965 TGLTPAP
+965 NAEAMPVIELTP
-972 IRLSIGDERTGVQHI
+972 
-987 VDRHGEQIAKAGF
+987 
-1000 DNVVDFV
+1000 DNW
-1007 EYVASNYDTITEGV
+1007 VAEFG
-1021 DTSGEPN
+1021 
-1028 GTYLLQAKDK
+1028 Q
-1038 HNNTLYVELSN
+1038 
-1049 DGSYWNVNSG
+1049 
-1059 GVFRKG
+1059 
-1065 YGEKNKVVWSASE
+1065 
-1078 VQRRLKSATLDT
+1078 
-1090 LRSQDEADNQ
+1090 
-1100 GDPNRT
+1100 NRT
-1106 VSDTTSTDKGTTNNL
+1106 VSTPIGDVKMGDNQLAKLFLKKRTREFGMIKPTLINPDVIIEKTAVADNAERNTKLLFVKTFKDENGRKHVHFENVTVQKGGLEVSISSHIVDKSAIRKELANGIVIYNKPELTSIGSDVYLTETHEGQSDLVPTQKANSDLQYKGTINNL
-1121 NEQEE
+1121 NEQGE

-1140 ESRMNAEQKI
+1140 ENQMSAEQKI
-1150 RYAQVEFGQNAD
+1150 MYAQIEFGEDLD
-1162 LVRDYIAEQSKALSE
+1162 LVKDYITEQSKTLSE
-1177 KISRL
+1177 KIAKL

-1194 ELAALQEDK
+1194 ELAALKADK
-1203 KVFVDYLNEQRQQ
+1203 NVFVDYLHSLRDM
-1216 QEQAMPRRTVEEA
+1216 QEDSMPRQTVEEA

-1306 EGGRPTVKRTI
+1306 ESGRPTVKRTI

-1351 ASRVSAAQIAANIT
+1351 ASRVSAAQIAANIN

-1419 AEDYGM
+1419 AENYGM
-1425 SADEVRTMREPI
+1425 SADEVRTMKEPI

-1697 TTGEKKSLQESINE
+1697 TAGERKSLQESINE

-1725 NTLDSRGEASRAGRR
+1725 NTLGSRGEASRAGRR
-1740 GSESELSIGEQ
+1740 GSESELGVGEQ

-1760 DRGRAE
+1760 SRGRAE

-1773 KEIDVEPTEAQKK
+1773 KDIDVEPTEAQKK

-2135 ETRFLSDI
+2135 ETR
-2143 SEIKPLVNKINGG
+2143 
-2156 LLKLKRMDTEG
+2156 LK
-2167 VYDLLRS
+2167 
-2174 VAELNNMANKGYY
+2174 
-2187 YLNVDE
+2187 
-2193 KLVNDKIYS
+2193 
-2202 LKERAVNKIAQELYN
+2202 
-2217 RDEYVGFDYNGVEKF
+2217 
-2232 DIVYFRDKQGR
+2232 
-2243 QISFHQYVA
+2243 
-2252 PEYVSDFTPIWDGIT
+2252 
-2267 ESWKDENI
+2267 
-2275 KFASKKNAELEKKK
+2275 ASK
-2289 HIIGKKVR
+2289 
-2297 EEYFKEIKDSE
+2297 
-2308 DELERDINNA
+2308 
-2318 GEDVHLIMK
+2318 
-2327 FGTDRA
+2327 
-2333 LSQTSIFSDK
+2333 
-2343 FPDIAEQ
+2343 
-2350 RKQLENRQRDVNKK
+2350 RKARGA
-2364 LRYLQTFILKK
+2364 T
-2375 ESVLSRSSKQDTIE
+2375 
-2389 KLKSEIEKIETERT
+2389 TE
-2403 ELRTESR
+2403 
-2410 LIENKLNGIERVVSL
+2410 
-2425 KWRGLPEVKKA
+2425 
-2436 TELAERQFS
+2436 
-2445 LRQKHFLAERD
+2445 
-2456 IVEKMKSATREINDK
+2456 
-2471 YGDNVNEEIEK
+2471 
-2482 NIRIKAER
+2482 
-2490 DEAQQ
+2490 
-2495 ENKKLEE
+2495 KLEE

-2574 KERFPDLW
+2574 KEHFPDLW
-2582 ARGKELF
+2582 AKGKELF

-2636 ILDWIAEVWDKI
+2636 ILDWIAEVWDRI

-2682 NLTERGREKP
+2682 NLTERVSSEKP
-2692 YTVRDVEGEH
+2692 RIIRDIDGEH
-2702 RVINL
+2702 KVIDL
-2707 NKYEPLKKWQW
+2707 NSP
-2718 NANITQKDVDDF
+2718 NITQKDIKELNKWLKV
-2730 NRWLQQHK
+2730 NR

-2746 STSERNNISDEGI
+2746 GMGENNDILGKGI
-2759 KKTSSKN
+2759 KRTSLKRS
-2766 RKSYQ
+2766 KSYQ

-2792 NNMSDVQVYA
+2792 NNMSDTQVYA

-2821 AAGKEIGNTLAE
+2821 AAGKEIGNTLTE

-2863 ADIKARSIADG
+2863 SDIKAKAISDG

-2893 QVRTKAFKRWF
+2893 QVRTKAFKKWF
-2904 GDWENAY
+2904 GDWEKTARIEKLKKTKPIEITGEEY
-2911 KLELIENLQPIGV
+2911 KGKYELNRDSAKSYIKDSLRGEYTNKDTGDTILLAKDGAQKVTSHSMGNEAHLKSIAVIPELIEKSIFIDELPNEKNNGKYDSYRYYVSGLKIGDV
-2924 DNKGLSR
+2924 DYTVKLAIGIDEYGNKYYDHSLTEIEKGKLIDEVGALSTTLPSDN
-2931 EQAEEEYK
+2931 QSALSEYK
-2939 KIGASKTNRYDN
+2939 DSK
-2951 RRIEFVNNAFGK
+2951 
-2963 IARHKNSA
+2963 
-2971 LILDIIPQLNDLF
+2971 LISL
-2984 ESAIPI
+2984 
-2990 YFEEEREP
+2990 
-2998 LKSTNIVGSHN
+2998 
-3009 YLGKVRVNDEDYYVR
+3009 
-3024 ITAQELTPSWK
+3024 
-3035 QNEKQG
+3035 
-3041 KSNFHNMAVSDIAIY
+3041 
-3056 DESGSSV
+3056 
-3063 TAKDYSIDNDNRNRF
+3063 
-3078 VDAKLQHFFET
+3078 LQ
-3089 AREAR
+3089 

-3106 PMVVYHGSGV
+3106 PMVVYHGTDTRASFNKFKGAVHFFTENKDIAGDFGV
-3116 NNITTFYDGG
+3116 DASMDKVRKG
-3126 MFFARDIEVAKGY
+3126 RDFSEY
-3139 AGEDGVVYQS
+3139 AD
-3149 FLKLTNPL
+3149 
-3157 IENAAYNNWNDLR
+3157 
-3170 PELED
+3170 
-3175 YKRYRIIDHD
+3175 
-3185 GDIVMDD
+3185 
-3192 IMYEQDAETYAL
+3192 
-3204 DMAYEEASYNDND
+3204 
-3217 VDLDDITPYEYE
+3217 
-3229 SYYDNENITTNDF
+3229 
-3242 WSFAIEK
+3242 EK
-3249 GYDGVIIKNITDSVD
+3249 GYLGYKIYETFLSLQNPFIVDADNSEWDEIKTPKEMGGKGAKTTDQIGRWAKRNGYGGVVIKNTI
-3264 EETFFHTDVFITS
+3264 DVNSHIPISQYIAFNPT
-3277 SPAQIKSATDNI
+3277 QIKSATDNI
-3289 GTFNGEDEDIRYM
+3289 GTFNEEDEDIRYR

-3350 DFEKALSEAEGYND
+3350 DFEKALGEAEGYND

-3455 GLYIVKYST
+3455 GLYIGKYST

-3646 FIPRGEER
+3646 FIPRGEDL
-3654 ITTTIRLTREG
+3654 ITTTIRLTRDG

-3735 NFENPPI
+3735 NFENPLI

-3767 KEDEIMGKKAAE
+3767 REDEIMGKKAAE

-3827 RAVKSFVDTLNEH
+3827 RTVKSFVDTLNEH

-3863 EFEKYQAERSIPL
+3863 EFEKYQAERSKPL

-3961 DILYADGVSEFSEN
+3961 DILYTDGVSEFSKD

-4167 EHDAKAYADW
+4167 EPDAKAYADW

-4236 INGLNHKTAI
+4236 INGLNHRTSIGNA
-4246 SNHWIYK
+4246 W
-4253 NLKAGTRMMAQTM
+4253 LLRQAKAGTRLMAQSM
-4266 TTLNPAFVGKNFSRD
+4266 TTLNPAFVGKNFTRD
-4281 YLFANTMLFGREDM
+4281 YLFANAMLVGRENADYVKNFNANVVKAAPILM
-4295 SYVVNFNK
+4295 SYVRGN
-4303 NITKATP
+4303 
-4310 VLLNYVKGKSLL
+4310 SLL
-4322 GWAAGDKGTI
+4322 GWVGKNIKNDK
-4332 QDNEYG
+4332 YG
-4338 KWLTEFVMN
+4338 GWLTEFVMN

-4352 FSQMLKFEKMSNDF
+4352 FSQMLKFERMSKDF
-4366 KKQTEKGDKKVHY
+4366 RRQTERGDKTIHY
-4379 GVNDYIHFIEA
+4379 GLNDYMNFIEA
-4390 LNDYAENI
+4390 INDFAENI

-4404 CASRQVGRS
+4404 CASRQTGRS

-4427 FNRKGTDGG
+4427 FNRHGTMGG
-4436 IWGAVRSLC
+4436 IWGEFKALS
-4445 AFSNASIQALV
+4445 AFANASIQALL
-4456 VFSRGVRA
+4456 VFYRGIKA
-4464 NPKRMSVLISGY
+4464 NPKRVSAIISGY
-4476 TAMAITMAV
+4476 VAMPIAMSIMARLV
-4485 IAKAINGDDD
+4485 GGDDS
-4495 KNDYFKLSKFDRQ
+4495 DYFKLSKYDRQ
-4508 NNLCLPMFGGGFLK
+4508 NNLCLPLFGGGFVK
-4522 IPLPQEMRV
+4522 IPLPQELRV

-4541 CLFRNEPPEVAAQ
+4541 SVWNNEPIDMATQ
-4554 EVFMGALDLLP
+4554 EVLMGALDLLP
-4565 SFAAGATSISDVLD
+4565 SFASGATSIGDVTGGKMSTG
-4579 EKIGAGDLL
+4579 EFIGA
-4588 LAHQP
+4588 HNP
-4593 ITAIQPIT
+4593 ITVLQPAT
-4601 QLMSNRNFLNYR
+4601 QIISNRNFLNYR
-4613 IYDDSKWGGR
+4613 IYDDNKWGGR
-4623 RKELPEYRKALR
+4623 KAQLPEYRKALR

-4690 VAAINMGDKWAQSI
+4690 VAAINMGDKGAQSI

-4779 WRYLVKGINKE
+4779 WRYLVKGIDKE

-4823 MAAKFKK
+4823 MAAKLKK

>member
-1 MEVGNN
+1 M
-7 SKRLQEL
+7 
-14 YDGLIK
+14 Y
-20 DNYDLNS
+20 
-27 IGRNI
+27 
-32 DEFAEKLA
+32 
-40 TDTVFSN
+40 
-47 FVYDDLRGKTGFS
+47 
-60 GSKADFLVKALGSRV
+60 
-75 VPSSISKGRKTVPP
+75 
-89 YKPNKNEY
+89 
-97 VHFETP
+97 
-103 IKNVLGGGEKTAED
+103 
-117 YAIDALEATGRA
+117 
-129 TPITPQDRYSFQ
+129 
-141 KRNVVDNIN
+141 
-150 AQTIVDTAQRKNI
+150 
-163 ANKQRADLSIRGRY
+163 
-177 LLPEDIK
+177 
-184 EREARRQDEAKATA
+184 
-198 IEYQKAEKAQR
+198 
-209 QQIDDTLRSLK
+209 
-220 EKAQKDY
+220 
-227 NEYAAQLREQ
+227 
-237 EEKIPAF
+237 
-244 IRADKDA
+244 
-251 YVSTTAADLAMS
+251 
-263 VPAATLKLVDDTE
+263 
-276 KLLNAP
+276 
-282 KKGGNWANSMWA
+282 
-294 GAKDAADAESFFSF
+294 
-308 GLSGL
+308 
-313 AKSATIKGVTDR
+313 
-325 YLEGKNLT
+325 
-333 DKENDL
+333 
-339 MEALATNTLVAY
+339 
-351 MRKDDVSGWYT
+351 
-362 AGQIAEMSAEI
+362 
-373 STQFLGTNF
+373 FLGKKRSRKVT
-382 IGSAATKAVARGI
+382 
-395 GKFISKNAPKIVAKL
+395 
-410 AAKGLGGTALRGAR
+410 
-424 FVGKGATDTFV
+424 TF
-435 GGTAQSLFMPN
+435 F
-446 TYDSA
+446 
-451 IQTKTGTVAFGK
+451 
-463 GKGQYDV
+463 
-470 APSEY
+470 
-475 NLAQSLVSGAI
+475 
-486 EGISERAGGAFA
+486 
-498 GFGGKVA
+498 
-505 KNIIPTSWGKLSS
+505 
-518 KGIVGGIIKAGSTAN
+518 
-533 RYLSKAGINGQ
+533 YL
-544 FGELAEEG
+544 
-552 FGQVLNRING
+552 
-562 TATKEE
+562 
-568 WANFWSK
+568 
-575 DNMLQMIGGFAPM
+575 
-588 SLVGL
+588 
-593 GANTVSV
+593 
-600 AKSSLDAYRADRALL
+600 
-615 NFARQ
+615 
-620 NNIAAPKKMLDEI
+620 
-633 KNVEIEN
+633 
-640 LHKVIEEYVQEL
+640 
-652 GGVSDNKLNDIG
+652 
-664 VEFNKLAA
+664 
-672 NVVAHNIRKDIYAE
+672 
-686 ADSEVSP
+686 
-693 AESVS
+693 
-698 TDERQEVTDENIQ
+698 
-711 EERQPD
+711 
-717 YTIPQLRQGDEV
+717 
-729 EYDNAQW
+729 
-736 IVGDVADEDGEYQVG
+736 
-751 EESIPLRRGNVLL
+751 
-764 LGADGESVQVID
+764 
-776 SVADLYPEQQNV
+776 
-788 DDEIESKRQA
+788 
-798 IYEQYRPVMNVDTGN
+798 
-813 ITQLSNVAGTD
+813 ITQLSSTADND
-824 NIAYVVKGKVVYDE
+824 NIAYVIKGRIVYDE

-843 YDRSDNTIYYKVY
+843 YDRSDDTIYYKVY
-856 DKDGNEV
+856 DKEGNEV

-901 QNNIRQ
+901 QDNIQQ

-934 EKNDSTEF
+934 EKSDSTEF

-972 IRLSIGDERTGVQHI
+972 IRLSIGDERTGAQHI
-987 VDRHGEQIAKAGF
+987 ADRHGEQIAKAGF

-1078 VQRRLKSATLDT
+1078 VQRRLKSATPDT

-1126 FYNSLPRNKKGEVD
+1126 FYNSLPRNKKGEID
-1140 ESRMNAEQKI
+1140 ESQMSAEQKI
-1150 RYAQVEFGQNAD
+1150 MYAQIEFGQRAD
-1162 LVRDYIAEQSKALSE
+1162 LVRDYVAEQSKALSE
-1177 KISRL
+1177 KIAKL

-1194 ELAALQEDK
+1194 ELAAMQEDK
-1203 KVFVDYLNEQRQQ
+1203 NVFVEYLNEQRQQ
-1216 QEQAMPRRTVEEA
+1216 QEQATPRRTVEEA
-1229 AAKREESRREEQAQR
+1229 AAEREERRAAEKEQR
-1244 EQMVREKE
+1244 EQAIREKE

-1258 DFLQDTPEN
+1258 DFMQDTPED

-1285 PITLDRYNTARRK
+1285 PIEVSKYNTARRK

-1351 ASRVSAAQIAANIT
+1351 ASRVSAAQIAANIN

-1425 SADEVRTMREPI
+1425 SADEVRTMKEPI

-1633 DFNAMNE
+1633 DFNTLNE

-1697 TTGEKKSLQESINE
+1697 TAGERKSLQESINE

-1717 VPIRQNEH
+1717 VPIRQNER
-1725 NTLDSRGEASRAGRR
+1725 NTLGSRGEASRAGRR
-1740 GSESELSIGEQ
+1740 GSESELGVGEQ

-1760 DRGRAE
+1760 SRGRAE

-1773 KEIDVEPTEAQKK
+1773 KDVDIEPTEAQKK

-1876 FGFDTED
+1876 LGFDTED

-1909 TFKEWLYDGAKQRK
+1909 TFRDWLYDGAKQRK

-1935 IKDINDRFNEEL
+1935 IKDVNDRFNEEL

-1972 AGLPNL
+1972 AGFPNV
-1978 PIEMS
+1978 PIELSASHLEKKSIAAQHPFELKEIKSLVKALQDPMAVFAYGDKKKSQNVIVEIQHEGKNFVVGIHFNWKRGS
-1983 AEMLKNKSSAKYRQ
+1983 AE
-1997 HHPFDISSIKDLPRA
+1997 ISSIRGL
-2012 IQNPIAVFNNPN
+2012 
-2024 NDGKVLL
+2024 
-2031 TELQYNGV
+2031 Y
-2039 NHIVAIKVRSE
+2039 
-2050 RKSNNIEIDVNSVS
+2050 
-2064 TIFPKDRI
+2064 PKDNA
-2072 EKIVEWLLDKEN
+2072 EWLN
-2084 QGRKAYLN
+2084 WSSQGKLLYVN
-2092 KEKVLTWL
+2092 KEKIQILIDQQRRNLADVEYLDL
-2100 SDNETITRSK
+2100 N
-2110 GYNTKD
+2110 YV
-2116 IAKVIKDF
+2116 AKVIKDF

-2135 ETRFLSDI
+2135 ETR
-2143 SEIKPLVNKINGG
+2143 
-2156 LLKLKRMDTEG
+2156 LK
-2167 VYDLLRS
+2167 
-2174 VAELNNMANKGYY
+2174 
-2187 YLNVDE
+2187 
-2193 KLVNDKIYS
+2193 
-2202 LKERAVNKIAQELYN
+2202 
-2217 RDEYVGFDYNGVEKF
+2217 
-2232 DIVYFRDKQGR
+2232 
-2243 QISFHQYVA
+2243 
-2252 PEYVSDFTPIWDGIT
+2252 
-2267 ESWKDENI
+2267 
-2275 KFASKKNAELEKKK
+2275 ASK
-2289 HIIGKKVR
+2289 
-2297 EEYFKEIKDSE
+2297 
-2308 DELERDINNA
+2308 
-2318 GEDVHLIMK
+2318 
-2327 FGTDRA
+2327 
-2333 LSQTSIFSDK
+2333 
-2343 FPDIAEQ
+2343 
-2350 RKQLENRQRDVNKK
+2350 RKARGA
-2364 LRYLQTFILKK
+2364 T
-2375 ESVLSRSSKQDTIE
+2375 
-2389 KLKSEIEKIETERT
+2389 TE
-2403 ELRTESR
+2403 
-2410 LIENKLNGIERVVSL
+2410 
-2425 KWRGLPEVKKA
+2425 
-2436 TELAERQFS
+2436 
-2445 LRQKHFLAERD
+2445 
-2456 IVEKMKSATREINDK
+2456 
-2471 YGDNVNEEIEK
+2471 
-2482 NIRIKAER
+2482 
-2490 DEAQQ
+2490 
-2495 ENKKLEE
+2495 KLEE

-2517 GEDFYNALAEIGGSE
+2517 GEDFYNALAEIGDKEGS
-2532 HYLRPN
+2532 
-2538 GTVLGFVKGN
+2538 
-2548 TIYLNPDEVSLNTP
+2548 
-2562 IHEFGHLWVSQV
+2562 
-2574 KERFPDLW
+2574 RFMI
-2582 ARGKELF
+2582 GK
-2589 LESDY
+2589 
-2594 LRKVQADPNYQHLD
+2594 QAT
-2608 LDGQIDEAMARAIG
+2608 EADVRAI
-2622 DRGEQEL
+2622 
-2629 DKTLLEK
+2629 
-2636 ILDWIAEVWDKI
+2636 
-2648 GGVFGINNLTSE
+2648 
-2660 QISNLTLQDFTDMAT
+2660 
-2675 SELLSGE
+2675 
-2682 NLTERGREKP
+2682 
-2692 YTVRDVEGEH
+2692 
-2702 RVINL
+2702 
-2707 NKYEPLKKWQW
+2707 
-2718 NANITQKDVDDF
+2718 
-2730 NRWLQQHK
+2730 
-2738 NEYVRLYH
+2738 
-2746 STSERNNISDEGI
+2746 
-2759 KKTSSKN
+2759 
-2766 RKSYQ
+2766 
-2771 SQSGYVYLSRYPN
+2771 
-2784 MARSFGEI
+2784 
-2792 NNMSDVQVYA
+2792 
-2802 VDIKIKDLLPDLDQ
+2802 
-2816 LNNQR
+2816 
-2821 AAGKEIGNTLAE
+2821 
-2833 SLIYGGG
+2833 
-2840 ARIKRDIMP
+2840 
-2849 YEISSTRYNTADET
+2849 ADET

-2893 QVRTKAFKRWF
+2893 QIRTKAFKKWF

-2931 EQAEEEYK
+2931 ERAEEEYK
-2939 KIGASKTNRYDN
+2939 KIGTSKTNRYDN

-3139 AGEDGVVYQS
+3139 AGENGVVYQS

-3277 SPAQIKSATDNI
+3277 FPAQIKSATDNI
-3289 GTFNGEDEDIRYM
+3289 GTFDGENGDIRYMRPNGTVLGFVKGNTIYLNPDEVSLNTPIHEFGHLWVSQVKEHFPELWAKGKELFLESDYLRKVQADPNYQHLDLDGQIDEAMARAIGDRGEQELDKTLLEKILDWIAEVWDKIGGVFGIDNLTSEQISNLTLQDFTDMATSELLSGENLTERVSSEKPRIIRDIDGEHKVIDLNSPNITQKDIKELNKWLKVNRNEYVRLYHGTGENNDILGKGIKRTSLKRSKSYQSQSGYVYLSRYPNMARSFGEINNMSDTQVYAVDIKIKDLLPDLDQLNNQRAAGKEIGNTLAESLIYGGGARIKRDIMPYEISSTRYNTADETADIKARSIADGTFMKAPNGKDTNLTERQWLQVRTKAFKRWFGDWEKTARIEKLKKTKPIEITGEEYKGKYELNRDSAKAYIKDSLRGEYTNKDTGDTILLAKDGAQKVTSHSMGNEAHLKSIAVIPELIEKSIFIDELPNEKNNGKYDSYRYYVSGLKIGGVDYTVKLAIGIDEYGNKYYDHSLTEIEKGKLIDEVGALSTTLPSSNQSALSEYKDSKLISLLQENSSKVVDENGEPMVVYHGTDTRASFNKFKGAMHFFTENKDIAGDFGVDASMDKVRKGRDFSEYADEKGYLGYKIYETFLSLQNPFIVDADNSEWDEIKTPKEMGGKGAKTTDQIGRWAKRNGYGGVVIKNTIDVNSHIPISQYIAFSPTQIKSATDNIGTFDGEDEDIRYM

-3307 DEKAIDEERRR
+3307 DEKAIDEERHR

-3323 KGEDVYT
+3323 KGDDVYT
-3330 TMYTTRADT
+3330 TMYTTRVDA

-3364 NSDREGL
+3364 NSDREDL

-3392 YDNEEY
+3392 YDDEEY

-3455 GLYIVKYST
+3455 GLYVGKYST
-3464 FYITKNGEITDEEAD
+3464 FYITKNGEITDEEED

-3497 NRHNGDSTLNIVV
+3497 NRHNGDDTLNIVI
-3510 ADDDPTK
+3510 ADKDPTK

-3528 YTTKDNAEE
+3528 YRTKDNAEE

-3551 EYFGDIN
+3551 EYFGDVSE
-3558 KQFNDDLD
+3558 QFNSDLD
-3566 EFERNRLLSSRKF
+3566 RFKRNRLLSNYKF
-3579 NLGRPSPILMS
+3579 NLGIPSPILKAA
-3590 VGLNG
+3590 GLNA
-3595 VSIQMTQSVLSKH
+3595 SNIQMSQSVLDKY
-3608 LDKHNLKTD
+3608 LDKHNLKVD
-3617 DLRELPE
+3617 DLTGLVD

-3646 FIPRGEER
+3646 SIPRGEER
-3654 ITTTIRLTREG
+3654 ITTTIRLTRDG

-3767 KEDEIMGKKAAE
+3767 REDEIMGKKAAE

-3930 VMFEEFCKRTGI
+3930 VMFEEFCNRTGI

-3961 DILYADGVSEFSEN
+3961 DILYTDGVSEFSEN

-4143 DAKDEDGRTIKG
+4143 DTKDEVGRTIKG
-4155 EVKYPPKYTGDT
+4155 EVKYPPKHTGDT

-4236 INGLNHKTAI
+4236 INGLNHRTSIGNA
-4246 SNHWIYK
+4246 W
-4253 NLKAGTRMMAQTM
+4253 LLRQAKAGTRLMAQSM
-4266 TTLNPAFVGKNFSRD
+4266 TTLNPAFVGKNFTRD
-4281 YLFANTMLFGREDM
+4281 YLFANAMLVGRENADYVKNFNANVVKAAPILM
-4295 SYVVNFNK
+4295 SYVRGN
-4303 NITKATP
+4303 
-4310 VLLNYVKGKSLL
+4310 SLL
-4322 GWAAGDKGTI
+4322 GWAGKNIKNDK
-4332 QDNEYG
+4332 YG
-4338 KWLTEFVMN
+4338 GWLTEFVMN

-4352 FSQMLKFEKMSNDF
+4352 FSQMLKFEKMSKDF
-4366 KKQTEKGDKKVHY
+4366 RRQTERGDKTIHY
-4379 GVNDYIHFIEA
+4379 GLNDYINFIEA
-4390 LNDYAENI
+4390 INDFAENI

-4404 CASRQVGRS
+4404 CASRQAGRS

-4427 FNRKGTDGG
+4427 FNRHGTMGG
-4436 IWGAVRSLC
+4436 IWGEFKALS
-4445 AFSNASIQALV
+4445 AFANASIQALL
-4456 VFSRGVRA
+4456 VFYRGIKA
-4464 NPKRMSVLISGY
+4464 NPKRVSAIISGY
-4476 TAMAITMAV
+4476 VAMPIAMSIMARLV
-4485 IAKAINGDDD
+4485 GGDDS
-4495 KNDYFKLSKFDRQ
+4495 DYFKLSKYDRQ
-4508 NNLCLPMFGGGFLK
+4508 NNLCLPLFGGGFVK
-4522 IPLPQEMRV
+4522 IPLPQELRV

-4541 CLFRNEPPEVAAQ
+4541 SVWNNEPIDMATQ
-4554 EVFMGALDLLP
+4554 EVLMGALDLLP
-4565 SFAAGATSISDVLD
+4565 SFASGATSIGDVTGGKMSTG
-4579 EKIGAGDLL
+4579 EFIGA
-4588 LAHQP
+4588 HNP
-4593 ITAIQPIT
+4593 ITVLQPVT
-4601 QLMSNRNFLNYR
+4601 QIMSNRNFLNYR
-4613 IYDDSKWGGR
+4613 IYDDNKWGGR
-4623 RKELPEYRKALR
+4623 KAQLPEYRKALR
-4635 NKGGETY
+4635 NKGGKTY
-4642 SPNFVVKLSEGISR
+4642 SPDFWVKLSELLSGVS
-4656 LTGGS
+4656 GGT
-4661 DLKRGVVEVNP
+4661 DLKRGAIEANP
-4672 DVINHLMRGYFGG
+4672 DIINHLMNGYFGG
-4685 LYSSA
+4685 LYKSA
-4690 VAAINMGDKWAQSI
+4690 VSAINVA
-4704 AAGEIKMKTTD
+4704 T
-4715 SPTMKAFY
+4715 
-4723 VSPSNLRYTDDIL
+4723 SPSDFAKHSAIIKSFYTPKDNLRYTNDVL
-4736 NAQYMDVLKE
+4736 NAQYIDILKE
-4746 AKKHANVYANYLKEG
+4746 AKKHADVYANYLKEG
-4761 EVDRFEKET
+4761 EVDRFEEET

-4779 WRYLVKGINKE
+4779 WRYLVKTIDKE

-4799 IAETTKERDEA
+4799 TAETPKERDEA
-4810 LRQLETLQREAID
+4810 LRQLEALQRDAIE
-4823 MAAKFKK
+4823 MAAKLKK